1 MAQGNSTADENSHHT
16 TEQSDATQAKR
27 STAKQ
32 STEST
37 DAAQSS
43 AKKVGSSGKS
53 GVRSSSMRYDIE
65 GLRGLAI
72 GLVVVFHVFVGKVS
86 SGVDVFLLLGG
97 IFFFGSQLRNAQ
109 NPKGLTFPQSL
120 IRIIRRL
127 FPLLAVVVAS
137 VLAASLLLM
146 NRLVHVQMA
155 KDAVA
160 ALGYYINWQLAYTG
174 REYTS
179 VKTTVSPFQHLWS
192 MSAQLQIY
200 AGSLLVI
207 TLIALIFRKYAR
219 QVLLVVLTAA
229 TVLSFAYATY
239 FHIEDQTINY
249 YSTLSRFWEIGLGG
263 LLGMLLLR
271 RDANGNP
278 VLRPLGRWTRT
289 IMGIVGL
296 AMIIGTGIFLDGSSQ
311 FPGPW
316 TLVPLV
322 GALLVVVAGHSG
334 EPVGVTRM
342 LLTRPFQFLGRISYA
357 LYVWHWPILVLCVY
371 YFNVPKVT
379 PALGAAVIGGSVVLA
394 WLSNILIERPLRQGK
409 KPERNW
415 VLLSPRYWAKSLSAW
430 PKAIYAVLVI
440 VIAGAV
446 VVSPKY
452 LQHREDVNSEQLW
465 DLAADRS
472 IYPGAASF
480 LNNAPVPENMPL
492 VPPLEDFHSLLPQ
505 TQPDGCQIGFDS
517 DALILKKNYNRS
529 DEECAYGDIHSDKTL
544 YVIGGSHSEH
554 YIPAL
559 DIVGRNRHVKMIPI
573 LKMGCPVNANIPRV
587 NGDPYPT
594 CISWSKKVVEY
605 IKEHPPTE
613 GIFMTGTRPSTIGG
627 AGPEQVPQ
635 EYKDLVQ
642 SFTDQGI
649 HSWLMRDNPWQTNAN
664 GAPRDMR
671 TCVAEMMEGKQGE
684 AAEDDGF
691 PGLAN
696 PGRPN
701 FDEVLAI
708 NAECGQSIWD
718 SLLPEDPSIDA
729 YKGMDVTLL
738 DLTAA
743 VCREDWCPSIIG
755 NMAVYRDAHHFN
767 NIFAETLAPELEAQM
782 FDPNHKIPP
791 MNVGLMPKKNQPAPP
806 NPQN

>member
-1 MAQGNSTADENSHHT
+1 MAQGNSSADDSAAKKA
-16 TEQSDATQAKR
+16 EQSNATKV
-27 STAKQ
+27 KQ
-32 STEST
+32 P
-37 DAAQSS
+37 A
-43 AKKVGSSGKS
+43 KS
-53 GVRSSSMRYDIE
+53 GARSSTMRYDIE

-72 GLVVVFHVFVGKVS
+72 GLVVIFHVFVGKVS

-109 NPKGLTFPQSL
+109 NPKGLTFIQSL

-160 ALGYYINWQLAYTG
+160 SLGYYINWQLAYSG

-179 VKTTVSPFQHLWS
+179 VRTTVSPFQHLWS

-200 AGSLLVI
+200 VASLVVV
-207 TLIALIFRKYAR
+207 TLLALIFRKYAR
-219 QVLLVVLTAA
+219 PALLVVLTAA

-239 FHIEDQTINY
+239 FHFEDQTINY

-289 IMGIVGL
+289 VMGIVGL
-296 AMIIGTGIFLDGSSQ
+296 GMIISTGLFLDGADQ

-316 TLVPLV
+316 TLIPLG
-322 GALLVVVAGHSG
+322 GALLVVLSGHSG
-334 EPVGVTRM
+334 EPVGVTRL

-371 YFNVPKVT
+371 YFNVPKVS
-379 PALGAAVIGGSVVLA
+379 PALGAAVIAASVVLA
-394 WLSNILIERPLRQGK
+394 WLSNKLIERPLRQGK

-415 VLLSPRYWAKSLSAW
+415 VLLSPKYWAKSLSAW
-430 PKAIYAVLVI
+430 PKAVYAVLILVL
-440 VIAGAV
+440 AGSV
-446 VVSPKY
+446 VASPKY

-480 LNNAPVPENMPL
+480 LVNAPVPENMPI
-492 VPPLEDFHSLLPQ
+492 VPPLEDFHALLPQ

-517 DALILKKNYNRS
+517 DALILTKNFNRS
-529 DEECAYGDIHSDKTL
+529 DEECAYGDVNSDKTI

-559 DIVGRNRHVKMIPI
+559 DIVGRNRHVKMIPL
-573 LKMGCPVNANIPRV
+573 LKMGCPVNAKITRV
-587 NGDPYPT
+587 NGEEYPS
-594 CISWSKKVVEY
+594 CLSWSEKVVDY
-605 IKEHPPTE
+605 IKENPPTE
-613 GIFMTGTRPSTIGG
+613 GIFMTGTRPTSIGG

-649 HSWLMRDNPWQTNAN
+649 HSWLMRDNPWQTTDK

-671 TCVAEMMEGKQGE
+671 ACVAEMMEGKQGE
-684 AAEDDGF
+684 VAENEDF

-718 SLLPEDPSIDA
+718 SLLPVDPSIEA
-729 YKGMDVTLL
+729 YKGMDVTLM

-743 VCREDWCPSIIG
+743 ICREDWCPSIIG

-767 NIFAETLAPELEAQM
+767 NIFAETLAPEIEAQM

-791 MNVGLMPKKNQPAPP
+791 MNAGLMPKHNQQAPP
-806 NPQN
+806 NPQD

>member
-1 MAQGNSTADENSHHT
+1 MAQGNSSADDNAAKKA
-16 TEQSDATQAKR
+16 EQSNATK
-27 STAKQ
+27 AKQ
-32 STEST
+32 P
-37 DAAQSS
+37 A
-43 AKKVGSSGKS
+43 KS
-53 GVRSSSMRYDIE
+53 GARSSTMRYDIE

-72 GLVVVFHVFVGKVS
+72 GLVVIFHVFVGKVS

-109 NPKGLTFPQSL
+109 NPKGLTFIQSL

-160 ALGYYINWQLAYTG
+160 SLGYYINWQLAYSG

-179 VKTTVSPFQHLWS
+179 VRTTVSPFQHLWS

-200 AGSLLVI
+200 VASLVVV
-207 TLIALIFRKYAR
+207 TLLALIFRKYAR
-219 QVLLVVLTAA
+219 PALLVVLTAA

-239 FHIEDQTINY
+239 FHFEDQTINY

-278 VLRPLGRWTRT
+278 VLRPMGRWTRT
-289 IMGIVGL
+289 VMGIVGL
-296 AMIIGTGIFLDGSSQ
+296 GMIISTGLFLDGADQ

-316 TLVPLV
+316 TLLPLG
-322 GALLVVVAGHSG
+322 GALLVVLSGHSG
-334 EPVGVTRM
+334 EPVGVTRL

-371 YFNVPKVT
+371 YFNVPKVS
-379 PALGAAVIGGSVVLA
+379 PALGAAVIAASVVLA
-394 WLSNILIERPLRQGK
+394 WLSNKLIERPLRQGK

-415 VLLSPRYWAKSLSAW
+415 VLLSPKYWAKSLSAW
-430 PKAIYAVLVI
+430 PKAVYAVLILVL
-440 VIAGAV
+440 AGAV
-446 VVSPKY
+446 VASPKY
-452 LQHREDVNSEQLW
+452 LQHREDVNSDQLW

-480 LNNAPVPENMPL
+480 LVNAPVPENMPI
-492 VPPLEDFHSLLPQ
+492 VPPLEDFHALLPP

-517 DALILKKNYNRS
+517 DALILTKNFNRS
-529 DEECAYGDIHSDKTL
+529 DEECAYGDVNSDKTI

-559 DIVGRNRHVKMIPI
+559 DIVGRNRHVKMIPL
-573 LKMGCPVNANIPRV
+573 LKMGCPVNAKITRV
-587 NGDPYPT
+587 NGEEYPS
-594 CISWSKKVVEY
+594 CLSWSEKVVDY
-605 IKEHPPTE
+605 IKENPPTE
-613 GIFMTGTRPSTIGG
+613 GIFMTGTRPTSIGG

-649 HSWLMRDNPWQTNAN
+649 HSWLMRDNPWQTTDK

-671 TCVAEMMEGKQGE
+671 ACVAEMMEGKQGE
-684 AAEDDGF
+684 VAENEDF

-708 NAECGQSIWD
+708 NAECGQSVWD
-718 SLLPEDPSIDA
+718 SLLPVDPSIEA
-729 YKGMDVTLL
+729 YKGMDVTLM

-743 VCREDWCPSIIG
+743 ICREDWCPSIIG

-767 NIFAETLAPELEAQM
+767 NIFAETLAPEIEAQM

-791 MNVGLMPKKNQPAPP
+791 MNAGLMPKNNQQAPP

>member
-1 MAQGNSTADENSHHT
+1 MAQGNSSADDSAAT
-16 TEQSDATQAKR
+16 KAEQSNATKVKQKA
-27 STAKQ
+27 TAEAGATTKG
-32 STEST
+32 T
-37 DAAQSS
+37 
-43 AKKVGSSGKS
+43 SGKP
-53 GVRSSSMRYDIE
+53 GASSSMMRYDIE

-72 GLVVVFHVFVGKVS
+72 GLVVIFHVFVGKVS

-109 NPKGLTFPQSL
+109 NPKGLTFIQSL

-160 ALGYYINWQLAYTG
+160 SLGYYINWQLAYSG

-179 VKTTVSPFQHLWS
+179 VRTTVSPFQHLWS

-200 AGSLLVI
+200 VASLVVV
-207 TLIALIFRKYAR
+207 TLLALIFRKYAR
-219 QVLLVVLTAA
+219 PALLVVLTAA
-229 TVLSFAYATY
+229 TVLSFTYATY
-239 FHIEDQTINY
+239 FHFEDQTINY

-289 IMGIVGL
+289 VMGIVGL
-296 AMIIGTGIFLDGSSQ
+296 GMIISTGLFLDGADQ

-316 TLVPLV
+316 TLIPLG
-322 GALLVVVAGHSG
+322 GALLVVLSGHSG
-334 EPVGVTRM
+334 EPVGVTRL

-371 YFNVPKVT
+371 YFNVPKVS
-379 PALGAAVIGGSVVLA
+379 PGLGAVVIAASVVLA
-394 WLSNILIERPLRQGK
+394 WLSNKLIERPLRQGK

-415 VLLSPRYWAKSLSAW
+415 VLLSPKYWAKSLSAW
-430 PKAIYAVLVI
+430 PKAVYAVLILVL
-440 VIAGAV
+440 AGSV
-446 VVSPKY
+446 VASPKY

-465 DLAADRS
+465 ELAADRS

-480 LNNAPVPENMPL
+480 LVNAPVPENMPI
-492 VPPLEDFHSLLPQ
+492 VPPLEDFHALLPQ

-517 DALILKKNYNRS
+517 DALILTKNFNRS
-529 DEECAYGDIHSDKTL
+529 DEECAYGDVNSDKTI

-559 DIVGRNRHVKMIPI
+559 DIVGRNRHVKMIPL
-573 LKMGCPVNANIPRV
+573 LKMGCPVNAKITRV
-587 NGDPYPT
+587 NGEEYPS
-594 CISWSKKVVEY
+594 CLSWSEKVVDY
-605 IKEHPPTE
+605 IKENPPTE
-613 GIFMTGTRPSTIGG
+613 GIFMTGTRPTSIGG

-649 HSWLMRDNPWQTNAN
+649 HSWLMRDNPWQTTDE

-671 TCVAEMMEGKQGE
+671 ACVAEMMEGKQGE
-684 AAEDDGF
+684 VAENADF

-708 NAECGQSIWD
+708 NAECGQSVWD
-718 SLLPEDPSIDA
+718 SLLPVDPSIEA
-729 YKGMDVTLL
+729 YKGMDVTLM

-767 NIFAETLAPELEAQM
+767 NIFAETLAPEIEAQM

-791 MNVGLMPKKNQPAPP
+791 MNAGLMPKNSQPAPP

>member
-1 MAQGNSTADENSHHT
+1 MAQGNSSADDSAAKKA
-16 TEQSDATQAKR
+16 EQSNATKV
-27 STAKQ
+27 KQ
-32 STEST
+32 P
-37 DAAQSS
+37 A
-43 AKKVGSSGKS
+43 KS
-53 GVRSSSMRYDIE
+53 GARSSTMRYDIE

-72 GLVVVFHVFVGKVS
+72 GLVVIFHVFVGKVS

-109 NPKGLTFPQSL
+109 NPKGLTFIQSL

-160 ALGYYINWQLAYTG
+160 SLGYYINWQLAYSG

-179 VKTTVSPFQHLWS
+179 VRTTVSPFQHLWS

-200 AGSLLVI
+200 VASLVVV
-207 TLIALIFRKYAR
+207 TLLALIFRKYAR
-219 QVLLVVLTAA
+219 PALLVVLTAA

-239 FHIEDQTINY
+239 FHFEDQTINYY

-289 IMGIVGL
+289 VMGIVGL
-296 AMIIGTGIFLDGSSQ
+296 GMIISTGLFLDGADQ

-316 TLVPLV
+316 TLIPLG
-322 GALLVVVAGHSG
+322 GALLVVLSGHSG
-334 EPVGVTRM
+334 EPVGVTRL

-371 YFNVPKVT
+371 YFNVPKVS
-379 PALGAAVIGGSVVLA
+379 PALGAAVIAASVVLA
-394 WLSNILIERPLRQGK
+394 WLSNKLIERPLRQGK

-415 VLLSPRYWAKSLSAW
+415 VLLSPKYWAKSLSAW
-430 PKAIYAVLVI
+430 PKAVYAVLILVL
-440 VIAGAV
+440 AGSV
-446 VVSPKY
+446 VASPKY

-480 LNNAPVPENMPL
+480 LVNAPVPENMPI
-492 VPPLEDFHSLLPQ
+492 VPPLEDFHALLPQ

-517 DALILKKNYNRS
+517 DALILTKNFNRS
-529 DEECAYGDIHSDKTL
+529 DEECAYGDVNSDKTI

-559 DIVGRNRHVKMIPI
+559 DIVGRNRHVKMIPL
-573 LKMGCPVNANIPRV
+573 LKMGCPVNAKITRV
-587 NGDPYPT
+587 NGEEYPS
-594 CISWSKKVVEY
+594 CLSWSEKVVDY
-605 IKEHPPTE
+605 IKENPPTE
-613 GIFMTGTRPSTIGG
+613 GIFMTGTRPTSIGG

-649 HSWLMRDNPWQTNAN
+649 HSWLMRDNPWQTTDK

-671 TCVAEMMEGKQGE
+671 ACVAEMMEGKQGE
-684 AAEDDGF
+684 VAENEDF

-718 SLLPEDPSIDA
+718 SLLPVDPSIEA
-729 YKGMDVTLL
+729 YKGMDVTLM

-743 VCREDWCPSIIG
+743 ICREDWCPSIIG

-767 NIFAETLAPELEAQM
+767 NIFAETLAPEIEAQM

-791 MNVGLMPKKNQPAPP
+791 MNAGLMPKHNQQAPP

>member
-1 MAQGNSTADENSHHT
+1 MAQGNSSADDSAAT
-16 TEQSDATQAKR
+16 KAEQSNATKVKQKA
-27 STAKQ
+27 TAEAGATTKG
-32 STEST
+32 T
-37 DAAQSS
+37 
-43 AKKVGSSGKS
+43 SGKP
-53 GVRSSSMRYDIE
+53 GASSSMMRYDIE

-72 GLVVVFHVFVGKVS
+72 GLVVIFHVFVGKVS

-109 NPKGLTFPQSL
+109 NPKGLTFIQSL

-160 ALGYYINWQLAYTG
+160 SLGYYINWQLAYSG

-179 VKTTVSPFQHLWS
+179 VRTTVSPFQHLWS

-200 AGSLLVI
+200 VASLVVV
-207 TLIALIFRKYAR
+207 TLLALIFRKYAR
-219 QVLLVVLTAA
+219 QALLVVLTAA

-239 FHIEDQTINY
+239 FHFEDQTINY

-289 IMGIVGL
+289 VMGIVGL
-296 AMIIGTGIFLDGSSQ
+296 GMIISTGLFLDGADQ

-316 TLVPLV
+316 TLIPLV
-322 GALLVVVAGHSG
+322 GALMVVLSGHSG
-334 EPVGVTRM
+334 EPVGVTRL

-371 YFNVPKVT
+371 YFNVPKVS
-379 PALGAAVIGGSVVLA
+379 PALGAAVIAASVVLA
-394 WLSNILIERPLRQGK
+394 WLSNKLVERPLRQGK

-415 VLLSPRYWAKSLSAW
+415 VLLSPKYWAKSLSAW
-430 PKAIYAVLVI
+430 PKAVYAVLILVL
-440 VIAGAV
+440 AGSV
-446 VVSPKY
+446 VASPKY

-480 LNNAPVPENMPL
+480 LVNAPVPENMPI
-492 VPPLEDFHSLLPQ
+492 VPPLEDFHALLPQ

-517 DALILKKNYNRS
+517 DALILTKNFNRS
-529 DEECAYGDIHSDKTL
+529 DEECAYGDVNSDKTI

-559 DIVGRNRHVKMIPI
+559 DIVGRNRHVKMIPL
-573 LKMGCPVNANIPRV
+573 LKMGCPVNAKITRV
-587 NGDPYPT
+587 NGEEYPS
-594 CISWSKKVVEY
+594 CLSWSEKVVDY
-605 IKEHPPTE
+605 IKENPPTE
-613 GIFMTGTRPSTIGG
+613 GIFMTGTRPTSIGG

-649 HSWLMRDNPWQTNAN
+649 HSWLMRDNPWQTTPE

-671 TCVAEMMEGKQGE
+671 ACVAEMMEGKQGE
-684 AAEDDGF
+684 VAENEDF

-708 NAECGQSIWD
+708 NAECGQSVWD
-718 SLLPEDPSIDA
+718 SLLPVDPSIEA
-729 YKGMDVTLL
+729 YKGMDVTLM

-743 VCREDWCPSIIG
+743 ICREDWCPSIIG

-767 NIFAETLAPELEAQM
+767 NIFAETLAPEIEAQM

-791 MNVGLMPKKNQPAPP
+791 MNAGLMPKHNQQAPP

>member
-1 MAQGNSTADENSHHT
+1 MAQGNSSADDSAAKKA
-16 TEQSDATQAKR
+16 EQSNATKV
-27 STAKQ
+27 KQ
-32 STEST
+32 P
-37 DAAQSS
+37 A
-43 AKKVGSSGKS
+43 KS
-53 GVRSSSMRYDIE
+53 GARSSTMRYDIE

-72 GLVVVFHVFVGKVS
+72 GLVVIFHVFVGKVS

-109 NPKGLTFPQSL
+109 NSKGLTFIQSL

-160 ALGYYINWQLAYTG
+160 SLGYYINWQLAYSG

-179 VKTTVSPFQHLWS
+179 VRTTVSPFQHLWS

-200 AGSLLVI
+200 VASLVVV
-207 TLIALIFRKYAR
+207 TLLALIFRKYAR
-219 QVLLVVLTAA
+219 PALLVVLTAA

-239 FHIEDQTINY
+239 FHFEDQTINY

-289 IMGIVGL
+289 VMGIVGL
-296 AMIIGTGIFLDGSSQ
+296 GMIISTGLFLDGADQ

-316 TLVPLV
+316 TLIPLG
-322 GALLVVVAGHSG
+322 GALLVVLSGHSG
-334 EPVGVTRM
+334 EPVGVTRL

-371 YFNVPKVT
+371 YFNVPKVS
-379 PALGAAVIGGSVVLA
+379 PALGAAVIAASVVLA
-394 WLSNILIERPLRQGK
+394 WLSNKLIERPLRQGK

-415 VLLSPRYWAKSLSAW
+415 VLLSPKYWAKSLSAW
-430 PKAIYAVLVI
+430 PKAVYAVLILVL
-440 VIAGAV
+440 AGSV
-446 VVSPKY
+446 VASPKY

-480 LNNAPVPENMPL
+480 LVNAPVPENMPI
-492 VPPLEDFHSLLPQ
+492 VPPLEDFHALLPQ

-517 DALILKKNYNRS
+517 DALILTKNFNRS
-529 DEECAYGDIHSDKTL
+529 DEECAYGDVNSDKTI

-559 DIVGRNRHVKMIPI
+559 DIVGRNRHVKMIPL
-573 LKMGCPVNANIPRV
+573 LKMGCPVNAKITRV
-587 NGDPYPT
+587 NGEEYPS
-594 CISWSKKVVEY
+594 CLSWSEKVVDY
-605 IKEHPPTE
+605 IKENPPTE
-613 GIFMTGTRPSTIGG
+613 GIFMTGTRPTSIGG

-649 HSWLMRDNPWQTNAN
+649 HSWLMRDNPWQTTDK

-671 TCVAEMMEGKQGE
+671 ACVAEMMEGKQGE
-684 AAEDDGF
+684 VAKNEDF

-718 SLLPEDPSIDA
+718 SLLPVDPSIEA
-729 YKGMDVTLL
+729 YKGMDVTLM

-743 VCREDWCPSIIG
+743 ICREDWCPSIIG

-767 NIFAETLAPELEAQM
+767 NIFAETLAPEIEAQM

-791 MNVGLMPKKNQPAPP
+791 MNAGLMPKHNQQAPP
-806 NPQN
+806 NPQD

>member
-1 MAQGNSTADENSHHT
+1 MAQGNSSADDSAAKKA
-16 TEQSDATQAKR
+16 EQSNATKV
-27 STAKQ
+27 KQ
-32 STEST
+32 P
-37 DAAQSS
+37 A
-43 AKKVGSSGKS
+43 KS
-53 GVRSSSMRYDIE
+53 GARSSTMRYDIE

-72 GLVVVFHVFVGKVS
+72 GLVVIFHVFVGKVS

-109 NPKGLTFPQSL
+109 NPKGLTFVQSL

-160 ALGYYINWQLAYTG
+160 SLGYYINWQLAYSG

-179 VKTTVSPFQHLWS
+179 VRTTVSPFQHLWS

-200 AGSLLVI
+200 VASLVVV
-207 TLIALIFRKYAR
+207 TLLALIFRKYAR
-219 QVLLVVLTAA
+219 QALLVVLTAA

-239 FHIEDQTINY
+239 FHFEDQTINY

-289 IMGIVGL
+289 VMGIVGL
-296 AMIIGTGIFLDGSSQ
+296 GMIISTGLFLDGADQ

-316 TLVPLV
+316 TLIPLG
-322 GALLVVVAGHSG
+322 GALLVVLSGHSG
-334 EPVGVTRM
+334 EPVGVTRL

-371 YFNVPKVT
+371 YFNVPKVS
-379 PALGAAVIGGSVVLA
+379 PALGAAVIAASVVLA
-394 WLSNILIERPLRQGK
+394 WLSNKLIERPLRQGK

-415 VLLSPRYWAKSLSAW
+415 VLLSPKYWAKSLSAW
-430 PKAIYAVLVI
+430 PKAVYAVLILVL
-440 VIAGAV
+440 AGSV
-446 VVSPKY
+446 VASPKY

-480 LNNAPVPENMPL
+480 LVNAPVPENMPI
-492 VPPLEDFHSLLPQ
+492 VPPLEDFHALLPQ

-517 DALILKKNYNRS
+517 DVLILTKNYNRS
-529 DEECAYGDIHSDKTL
+529 DEECAYGDVNSDKTI

-559 DIVGRNRHVKMIPI
+559 DIVGRNRHVKMIPL
-573 LKMGCPVNANIPRV
+573 LKMGCPVNAKITRA
-587 NGDPYPT
+587 NGEEYPS
-594 CISWSKKVVEY
+594 CLSWSEKVVDY
-605 IKEHPPTE
+605 IKENPPTE
-613 GIFMTGTRPSTIGG
+613 GIFMTGTRPTSIGG

-649 HSWLMRDNPWQTNAN
+649 HSWLMRDNPWQTTDK

-671 TCVAEMMEGKQGE
+671 ACVAEMMEGKQGE
-684 AAEDDGF
+684 VAEDEDF
-691 PGLAN
+691 PGLAT

-708 NAECGQSIWD
+708 NAECGQSVWN
-718 SLLPEDPSIDA
+718 SLLPVDPSIEA
-729 YKGMDVTLL
+729 YKGMDVTLM

-743 VCREDWCPSIIG
+743 ICREDWCPSIIG

-767 NIFAETLAPELEAQM
+767 NIFAETLAPEIEAQM

-791 MNVGLMPKKNQPAPP
+791 MNAGLMPKHNQQAPP

>member
-1 MAQGNSTADENSHHT
+1 MEQGKSSTDDS
-16 TEQSDATQAKR
+16 TEQSNSTKIKKPTEPHGSEKATKAG
-27 STAKQ
+27 T
-32 STEST
+32 
-37 DAAQSS
+37 
-43 AKKVGSSGKS
+43 SGKS
-53 GVRSSSMRYDIE
+53 GARVSTMRYDIE

-72 GLVVVFHVFVGKVS
+72 GLVVIFHVFVGKVS

-109 NPKGLTFPQSL
+109 NPKGLTFLQSL

-160 ALGYYINWQLAYTG
+160 ALGYYINWQLAYSG

-179 VKTTVSPFQHLWS
+179 VRTTVSPFQHLWS

-200 AGSLLVI
+200 VGSLLVV
-207 TLIALIFRKYAR
+207 TLLALIFRKYAR
-219 QVLLVVLTAA
+219 QALLVVLTAA

-239 FHIEDQTINY
+239 FHMEDQTINY

-271 RDANGNP
+271 RDENGNP
-278 VLRPLGRWTRT
+278 VLRPMGRWTRT

-296 AMIIGTGIFLDGSSQ
+296 AMIISTGLFLDGADQ

-316 TLVPLV
+316 TLVPLI
-322 GALLVVVAGHSG
+322 GALLVVLAGHSG
-334 EPVGVTRM
+334 EPVGVTRL

-379 PALGAAVIGGSVVLA
+379 PALGAAVIAGSVVLA
-394 WLSNILIERPLRQGK
+394 WISNKLVERPLRQGK
-409 KPERNW
+409 KPERSW
-415 VLLSPRYWAKSLSAW
+415 ILFSPRYWAKSLSAW
-430 PKAIYAVLVI
+430 PKAVYAVLI
-440 VIAGAV
+440 LVIAGALV
-446 VVSPKY
+446 ASPQY

-465 DLAADRS
+465 DLAKDKA

-480 LNNAPVPENMPL
+480 LVNTPVPENMPL

-529 DEECAYGDIHSDKTL
+529 DEECAYGDIHSDKTI

-559 DIVGRNRHVKMIPI
+559 DIVGRNRHVKMIPL
-573 LKMGCPVNANIPRV
+573 LKMGCPVNAKITRV
-587 NGDPYPT
+587 NGEPYPT
-594 CISWSKKVVEY
+594 CLSWSEKVVDY
-605 IKEHPPTE
+605 IKENPPTE
-613 GIFMTGTRPSTIGG
+613 GIFMTGTRPASISGK
-627 AGPEQVPQ
+627 GPEVVPQ

-671 TCVAEMMEGKQGE
+671 TCVAEMMEGKSGE
-684 AAEDDGF
+684 ASENEDF

-696 PGRPN
+696 SGQPN
-701 FDEVLAI
+701 FNEVLAI
-708 NAECGQSIWD
+708 NAECGQNVWD
-718 SLLPEDPSIDA
+718 SLLPVDPSIEA
-729 YKGMDVTLL
+729 YKGMDVTLM

-743 VCREDWCPSIIG
+743 ICREDWCPSIIG

-767 NIFAETLAPELEAQM
+767 NIFAETLAPEMEAQM

-791 MNVGLMPKKNQPAPP
+791 MNVGLMPKQPQPP
-806 NPQN
+806 NPQNQQN

>member
-1 MAQGNSTADENSHHT
+1 MAQGNSSADDSAAKKA
-16 TEQSDATQAKR
+16 EQSNATKV
-27 STAKQ
+27 KQ
-32 STEST
+32 P
-37 DAAQSS
+37 A
-43 AKKVGSSGKS
+43 KS
-53 GVRSSSMRYDIE
+53 GERSSTMRYDIE

-72 GLVVVFHVFVGKVS
+72 GLVVIFHVFVGKVS

-109 NPKGLTFPQSL
+109 NPKGLTFIQSL

-137 VLAASLLLM
+137 VLAASILLM

-160 ALGYYINWQLAYTG
+160 SLGYYINWQLAYSG

-179 VKTTVSPFQHLWS
+179 VRTTVSPFQHLWS

-200 AGSLLVI
+200 VASLVVV
-207 TLIALIFRKYAR
+207 TLLALIFRKYAR
-219 QVLLVVLTAA
+219 QALLVVLTAA

-239 FHIEDQTINY
+239 FHFEDQTINY

-289 IMGIVGL
+289 VMGIVGL
-296 AMIIGTGIFLDGSSQ
+296 GMIISTGLFLDGADQ

-316 TLVPLV
+316 TLIPLV
-322 GALLVVVAGHSG
+322 GALLVVLSGHSG
-334 EPVGVTRM
+334 EPVGVTRL

-371 YFNVPKVT
+371 YFNVPKVS
-379 PALGAAVIGGSVVLA
+379 PALGAAVIAASVVLA
-394 WLSNILIERPLRQGK
+394 WLSNKLIERPLRQGK

-415 VLLSPRYWAKSLSAW
+415 VLLSPKYWAKSLSAW
-430 PKAIYAVLVI
+430 PKAVYAVLILVL
-440 VIAGAV
+440 AGSV
-446 VVSPKY
+446 VASPKY

-480 LNNAPVPENMPL
+480 LVNAPVPENMPI
-492 VPPLEDFHSLLPQ
+492 VPPLEDFHALLPQ

-517 DALILKKNYNRS
+517 DALILTKNFNRS
-529 DEECAYGDIHSDKTL
+529 DEECAYGDVNSDKTI

-559 DIVGRNRHVKMIPI
+559 DIVGRNRHVKMIPL
-573 LKMGCPVNANIPRV
+573 LKMGCPVNAKITRV
-587 NGDPYPT
+587 NGEEYPS
-594 CISWSKKVVEY
+594 CFSWSEKVVDY
-605 IKEHPPTE
+605 IKENPPTE
-613 GIFMTGTRPSTIGG
+613 GIFMTGTRPTSIGG

-649 HSWLMRDNPWQTNAN
+649 HSWLMRDNPWQTTDK

-671 TCVAEMMEGKQGE
+671 ACVAEMMEGKQGE
-684 AAEDDGF
+684 VAENEDF

-708 NAECGQSIWD
+708 NAECGQSVWD
-718 SLLPEDPSIDA
+718 SLLPVDPSIEA
-729 YKGMDVTLL
+729 YKGMDVTLM

-743 VCREDWCPSIIG
+743 ICREDWCPSIIG

-767 NIFAETLAPELEAQM
+767 NIFAETLAPEIEAQM

-791 MNVGLMPKKNQPAPP
+791 MNAGLMPKNNQQAPP

>member
-1 MAQGNSTADENSHHT
+1 MAQGNSSADDSAAKKA
-16 TEQSDATQAKR
+16 EQSNATKV
-27 STAKQ
+27 KQ
-32 STEST
+32 P
-37 DAAQSS
+37 A
-43 AKKVGSSGKS
+43 KS
-53 GVRSSSMRYDIE
+53 GARSSTMRYDIE

-72 GLVVVFHVFVGKVS
+72 GLVVIFHVFVGKVS

-109 NPKGLTFPQSL
+109 NPKGLTFVQSL

-137 VLAASLLLM
+137 VLAASILLM

-160 ALGYYINWQLAYTG
+160 SLGYYINWQLAYSG

-179 VKTTVSPFQHLWS
+179 VRTTVSPFQHLWS

-200 AGSLLVI
+200 VASLVVV
-207 TLIALIFRKYAR
+207 TLLALIFRKYAR
-219 QVLLVVLTAA
+219 QALLVVLTAA

-239 FHIEDQTINY
+239 FHFEDQTINY

-289 IMGIVGL
+289 VMGIVGL
-296 AMIIGTGIFLDGSSQ
+296 GMIISTGLFLDGADQ

-316 TLVPLV
+316 TLIPLV
-322 GALLVVVAGHSG
+322 GALMVVLSGHSG
-334 EPVGVTRM
+334 EPVGVTRL

-371 YFNVPKVT
+371 YFNVPKVS
-379 PALGAAVIGGSVVLA
+379 PALGAAVIAASVVLA
-394 WLSNILIERPLRQGK
+394 WLSNKLIERPLRQGK

-415 VLLSPRYWAKSLSAW
+415 VLLSPKYWAKSLSAW
-430 PKAIYAVLVI
+430 PKAVYAVLILVL
-440 VIAGAV
+440 AGSV
-446 VVSPKY
+446 VASPKY

-480 LNNAPVPENMPL
+480 LVNAPVPENMPI
-492 VPPLEDFHSLLPQ
+492 VPPLEDFHALLPQ

-517 DALILKKNYNRS
+517 DALILTKNFNRS
-529 DEECAYGDIHSDKTL
+529 DEECAYGDVNSDKTI

-559 DIVGRNRHVKMIPI
+559 DIVGRNRHVKMIPL
-573 LKMGCPVNANIPRV
+573 LKMGCPVNAKITRV
-587 NGDPYPT
+587 NGEEYPS
-594 CISWSKKVVEY
+594 CLSWSEKVVDY
-605 IKEHPPTE
+605 IKENPPTE
-613 GIFMTGTRPSTIGG
+613 GIFMTGTRPTSIGG

-649 HSWLMRDNPWQTNAN
+649 HSWLMRDNPWQTTDK

-671 TCVAEMMEGKQGE
+671 ACVAEMMEGKQGE
-684 AAEDDGF
+684 VAENEDF

-708 NAECGQSIWD
+708 NAECGQSVWD
-718 SLLPEDPSIDA
+718 SLLPVDPSIEA
-729 YKGMDVTLL
+729 YKGMDVTLM

-743 VCREDWCPSIIG
+743 ICREDWCPSIIG

-767 NIFAETLAPELEAQM
+767 NIFAETLAPEIEAQM

-791 MNVGLMPKKNQPAPP
+791 MNAGLMPKHNQQAPP

>member
-1 MAQGNSTADENSHHT
+1 MAQGNSSADDSAAKKA
-16 TEQSDATQAKR
+16 EQSNATKV
-27 STAKQ
+27 KQ
-32 STEST
+32 P
-37 DAAQSS
+37 A
-43 AKKVGSSGKS
+43 KS
-53 GVRSSSMRYDIE
+53 GARSSTMRYDIE

-72 GLVVVFHVFVGKVS
+72 GLVVIFHVFVGKVS

-109 NPKGLTFPQSL
+109 NPKGLTFIQSL

-160 ALGYYINWQLAYTG
+160 SLGYYINWQLAYSG

-179 VKTTVSPFQHLWS
+179 VRTTVSPFQHLWS

-200 AGSLLVI
+200 VASLVVV
-207 TLIALIFRKYAR
+207 TLLALIFRKYAR
-219 QVLLVVLTAA
+219 PALLVVLTAA

-239 FHIEDQTINY
+239 FHFEDQTINY

-289 IMGIVGL
+289 VMGIVGL
-296 AMIIGTGIFLDGSSQ
+296 GMIISTGLFLDGADQ

-316 TLVPLV
+316 TLIPLG
-322 GALLVVVAGHSG
+322 GALLVVLSGHSG
-334 EPVGVTRM
+334 EPVGVTRL

-371 YFNVPKVT
+371 YFNVPKVS
-379 PALGAAVIGGSVVLA
+379 PALGAAVIAASVVLA
-394 WLSNILIERPLRQGK
+394 WLSNKLIERPLRQGK

-415 VLLSPRYWAKSLSAW
+415 VLLSPKYWAKSLSAW
-430 PKAIYAVLVI
+430 PKAVYAVLILVL
-440 VIAGAV
+440 AGSV
-446 VVSPKY
+446 VASPKY

-465 DLAADRS
+465 ELAADKS

-480 LNNAPVPENMPL
+480 LVNAPVPENMPI
-492 VPPLEDFHSLLPQ
+492 VPPLEDFHALLPQ

-517 DALILKKNYNRS
+517 DALILTKNFNRS
-529 DEECAYGDIHSDKTL
+529 DEECAYGDVNSDKTI

-559 DIVGRNRHVKMIPI
+559 DIVGRNRHVKMIPL
-573 LKMGCPVNANIPRV
+573 LKMGCPVNAKITRV
-587 NGDPYPT
+587 NGEEYPS
-594 CISWSKKVVEY
+594 CLSWSEKVVDY
-605 IKEHPPTE
+605 IKENPPTE
-613 GIFMTGTRPSTIGG
+613 GIFMTGTRPTSIGG

-649 HSWLMRDNPWQTNAN
+649 HSWLMRDNPWQTTDK

-671 TCVAEMMEGKQGE
+671 ACVAEMMEGKQGE
-684 AAEDDGF
+684 VAENEDF

-718 SLLPEDPSIDA
+718 SLLPVDPSIEA
-729 YKGMDVTLL
+729 YKGMDVTLM

-743 VCREDWCPSIIG
+743 ICREDWCPSIIG

-767 NIFAETLAPELEAQM
+767 NIFAETLAPEIEAQM

-791 MNVGLMPKKNQPAPP
+791 MNAGLMPKHNQQAPP
-806 NPQN
+806 NPQD

>member
-1 MAQGNSTADENSHHT
+1 MAQGNSSADDSAAKKA
-16 TEQSDATQAKR
+16 EQSNATKV
-27 STAKQ
+27 KQ
-32 STEST
+32 P
-37 DAAQSS
+37 A
-43 AKKVGSSGKS
+43 KS
-53 GVRSSSMRYDIE
+53 GARSSTMRYDIE

-72 GLVVVFHVFVGKVS
+72 GLVVIFHVFVGKVS

-109 NPKGLTFPQSL
+109 NPKGLTFIQSL

-137 VLAASLLLM
+137 VLAASILLM

-160 ALGYYINWQLAYTG
+160 SLGYYINWQLAYSG

-179 VKTTVSPFQHLWS
+179 VRTTVSPFQHLWS

-200 AGSLLVI
+200 VASLVVV
-207 TLIALIFRKYAR
+207 TLLALIFRKYAR
-219 QVLLVVLTAA
+219 QALLVVLTAA

-239 FHIEDQTINY
+239 FHFEDQTINY

-289 IMGIVGL
+289 VMGIVGL
-296 AMIIGTGIFLDGSSQ
+296 GMIISTGLFLDGADQ

-316 TLVPLV
+316 TLIPLV
-322 GALLVVVAGHSG
+322 GALMVVLSGHSG
-334 EPVGVTRM
+334 EPVGVTRL

-371 YFNVPKVT
+371 YFNVPKVS
-379 PALGAAVIGGSVVLA
+379 PALGAAVIAASVVLA
-394 WLSNILIERPLRQGK
+394 WLSNKLIERPLRQGK

-415 VLLSPRYWAKSLSAW
+415 VLLSPKYWAKSLSAW
-430 PKAIYAVLVI
+430 PKAVYAVLILVL
-440 VIAGAV
+440 AGSV
-446 VVSPKY
+446 VASPKY

-480 LNNAPVPENMPL
+480 LVNAPVPENMPI
-492 VPPLEDFHSLLPQ
+492 VPPLEDFHALLPQ
-505 TQPDGCQIGFDS
+505 TQPDDCQIGFDS
-517 DALILKKNYNRS
+517 DALILTKNFNRS
-529 DEECAYGDIHSDKTL
+529 DEECAYGDVNSDKTI

-559 DIVGRNRHVKMIPI
+559 DIVGRNRHVKMIPL
-573 LKMGCPVNANIPRV
+573 LKMGCPVNAKITRV
-587 NGDPYPT
+587 NGEEYPS
-594 CISWSKKVVEY
+594 CLSWSEKVVDY
-605 IKEHPPTE
+605 IKENPPTE
-613 GIFMTGTRPSTIGG
+613 GIFMTGTRPTSIGG

-649 HSWLMRDNPWQTNAN
+649 HSWLMRDNPWQTTDK

-671 TCVAEMMEGKQGE
+671 ACVAEMMEGKQGE
-684 AAEDDGF
+684 VAENEDF

-708 NAECGQSIWD
+708 NAECGQSVWD
-718 SLLPEDPSIDA
+718 SLLPVDPSIEA
-729 YKGMDVTLL
+729 YKGMDVTLM

-743 VCREDWCPSIIG
+743 ICREDWCPSIIG

-767 NIFAETLAPELEAQM
+767 NIFAETLAPEIEAQM

-791 MNVGLMPKKNQPAPP
+791 MNAGLMPKHNQQAPP

>member
-1 MAQGNSTADENSHHT
+1 MAQGNSSADDSAAKKA
-16 TEQSDATQAKR
+16 EQSNATKV
-27 STAKQ
+27 KQ
-32 STEST
+32 P
-37 DAAQSS
+37 A
-43 AKKVGSSGKS
+43 KS
-53 GVRSSSMRYDIE
+53 GERSSTMRYDIE

-72 GLVVVFHVFVGKVS
+72 GLVVIFHVFVGKVS

-109 NPKGLTFPQSL
+109 NPKGLTFIQSL

-137 VLAASLLLM
+137 VLAASILLM

-160 ALGYYINWQLAYTG
+160 SLGYYINWQLAYSG

-179 VKTTVSPFQHLWS
+179 VRTTVSPFQHLWS

-200 AGSLLVI
+200 VASLVVV
-207 TLIALIFRKYAR
+207 TLLALIFRKYAR
-219 QVLLVVLTAA
+219 QALLVVLTAA

-239 FHIEDQTINY
+239 FHFEDQTINY

-289 IMGIVGL
+289 VMGIVGL
-296 AMIIGTGIFLDGSSQ
+296 GMIISTGLFLDGADQ

-316 TLVPLV
+316 TLIPLV
-322 GALLVVVAGHSG
+322 GALMVVLSGHSG
-334 EPVGVTRM
+334 EPVGVTRL

-371 YFNVPKVT
+371 YFNVPKVS
-379 PALGAAVIGGSVVLA
+379 PALGAAVIAASVVLA
-394 WLSNILIERPLRQGK
+394 WLSNKLIERPLRQGK

-415 VLLSPRYWAKSLSAW
+415 VLLSPKYWAKSLSAW
-430 PKAIYAVLVI
+430 PKAVYAVLILVL
-440 VIAGAV
+440 AGSV
-446 VVSPKY
+446 VASPKY

-480 LNNAPVPENMPL
+480 LVNAPVPENMPI
-492 VPPLEDFHSLLPQ
+492 VPPLEDFHALLPQ

-517 DALILKKNYNRS
+517 DALILTKNFNRS
-529 DEECAYGDIHSDKTL
+529 DEECAYGDVNSDKTI

-559 DIVGRNRHVKMIPI
+559 DIVGRNRHVKMIPL
-573 LKMGCPVNANIPRV
+573 LKMGCPVNAKITRV
-587 NGDPYPT
+587 NGEEYPS
-594 CISWSKKVVEY
+594 CLSWSEKVVDY
-605 IKEHPPTE
+605 IKENPPTE
-613 GIFMTGTRPSTIGG
+613 GIFMTGTRPTSIGG

-649 HSWLMRDNPWQTNAN
+649 HSWLMRDNPWQTTDK

-671 TCVAEMMEGKQGE
+671 ACVAEMMEGKQGE
-684 AAEDDGF
+684 VAENEDF

-708 NAECGQSIWD
+708 NAECGQSVWD
-718 SLLPEDPSIDA
+718 SLLPVDPSIET
-729 YKGMDVTLL
+729 YKGMDVTLM

-743 VCREDWCPSIIG
+743 ICREDWCPSIIG

-767 NIFAETLAPELEAQM
+767 NIFAETLAPEIEAQM

-791 MNVGLMPKKNQPAPP
+791 MNAGLMPKNNQQAPP

>member
-1 MAQGNSTADENSHHT
+1 MAQGNSSADDSAAKKA
-16 TEQSDATQAKR
+16 EQSNATKV
-27 STAKQ
+27 KQ
-32 STEST
+32 P
-37 DAAQSS
+37 A
-43 AKKVGSSGKS
+43 KS
-53 GVRSSSMRYDIE
+53 GARSSTMRYDIE

-72 GLVVVFHVFVGKVS
+72 GLVVIFHVFVGKVS

-109 NPKGLTFPQSL
+109 NPKGLTFVQSL

-137 VLAASLLLM
+137 VLAASILLM

-160 ALGYYINWQLAYTG
+160 SLGYYINWQLAYSG

-179 VKTTVSPFQHLWS
+179 VRTTVSPFQHLWS

-200 AGSLLVI
+200 VASLVVV
-207 TLIALIFRKYAR
+207 TLLALIFRKYAR
-219 QVLLVVLTAA
+219 QALLVVLTAA

-239 FHIEDQTINY
+239 FHFEDQTINY

-289 IMGIVGL
+289 VMGIVGL
-296 AMIIGTGIFLDGSSQ
+296 GMIISTGLFLDGADQ

-316 TLVPLV
+316 TLIPLV
-322 GALLVVVAGHSG
+322 GALMVVLSGHSG
-334 EPVGVTRM
+334 EPVGVTRL

-371 YFNVPKVT
+371 YFNVPKVS
-379 PALGAAVIGGSVVLA
+379 PALGAAVIAASVVLA
-394 WLSNILIERPLRQGK
+394 WLSNKLIERPLRQGK

-415 VLLSPRYWAKSLSAW
+415 VLLSPKYWAKSLSAW
-430 PKAIYAVLVI
+430 PKAVYAVLILVL
-440 VIAGAV
+440 AGSV
-446 VVSPKY
+446 VASPKY

-480 LNNAPVPENMPL
+480 LVNAPVPENMPI
-492 VPPLEDFHSLLPQ
+492 VPPLEDFHALLPQ

-517 DALILKKNYNRS
+517 DALILTKNFNRS
-529 DEECAYGDIHSDKTL
+529 DEECAYGDVNSDKTI

-559 DIVGRNRHVKMIPI
+559 DIVGRNRHVKMIPL
-573 LKMGCPVNANIPRV
+573 LKMGCPVNAKITRV
-587 NGDPYPT
+587 NGEEYPS
-594 CISWSKKVVEY
+594 CLSWSEKVVDY
-605 IKEHPPTE
+605 IKENPPTE
-613 GIFMTGTRPSTIGG
+613 GIFMTGTRPTSIGG

-635 EYKDLVQ
+635 EYRDLVQ

-649 HSWLMRDNPWQTNAN
+649 HSWLMRDNPWQTTDK

-671 TCVAEMMEGKQGE
+671 ACVAEMMEGKQGE
-684 AAEDDGF
+684 VAENEDF

-708 NAECGQSIWD
+708 NAECGQSVWD
-718 SLLPEDPSIDA
+718 SLLPVDPSIEA
-729 YKGMDVTLL
+729 YKGMDVTLM

-743 VCREDWCPSIIG
+743 ICREDWCPSIIG

-767 NIFAETLAPELEAQM
+767 NIFAETLAPEIEAQM

-791 MNVGLMPKKNQPAPP
+791 MNAGLMPKHNQQAPP

>member
-1 MAQGNSTADENSHHT
+1 MAQGNSSADDSAAKKA
-16 TEQSDATQAKR
+16 EQSNATKV
-27 STAKQ
+27 KQ
-32 STEST
+32 P
-37 DAAQSS
+37 A
-43 AKKVGSSGKS
+43 KS
-53 GVRSSSMRYDIE
+53 GARSSTMRYDIE

-72 GLVVVFHVFVGKVS
+72 GLVVIFHVFVGKVS

-109 NPKGLTFPQSL
+109 NPKGLTFVQSL

-137 VLAASLLLM
+137 VLAASILLM

-160 ALGYYINWQLAYTG
+160 SLGYYINWQLAYSG

-179 VKTTVSPFQHLWS
+179 VRTTVSPFQHLWS

-200 AGSLLVI
+200 VASLVVV
-207 TLIALIFRKYAR
+207 TLLALIFRKYAR
-219 QVLLVVLTAA
+219 QALLVVLTAA

-239 FHIEDQTINY
+239 FHFEDQTINY

-289 IMGIVGL
+289 VMGIVGL
-296 AMIIGTGIFLDGSSQ
+296 GMIISTGLFLDGADQ

-316 TLVPLV
+316 TLIPLV
-322 GALLVVVAGHSG
+322 GALMVVLSGHSG
-334 EPVGVTRM
+334 EPVGVTRL

-371 YFNVPKVT
+371 YFNVPKVS
-379 PALGAAVIGGSVVLA
+379 PALGAAVIAASVVLA
-394 WLSNILIERPLRQGK
+394 WLSNKLIERPLRQGK

-415 VLLSPRYWAKSLSAW
+415 VLLSPKYWAKSLSAW
-430 PKAIYAVLVI
+430 PKAVYAVLILVL
-440 VIAGAV
+440 AGSV
-446 VVSPKY
+446 VASPKY

-480 LNNAPVPENMPL
+480 LVNAPVPENMPI
-492 VPPLEDFHSLLPQ
+492 VPPLEDFHALLPQ

-517 DALILKKNYNRS
+517 DALILTKNFNRS
-529 DEECAYGDIHSDKTL
+529 DEECAYGDVNSDKTI

-559 DIVGRNRHVKMIPI
+559 DIVGRNRHVKMIPL
-573 LKMGCPVNANIPRV
+573 LKMGCPVNAKITRV
-587 NGDPYPT
+587 NGEEYPS
-594 CISWSKKVVEY
+594 CLSWSEKVVDY
-605 IKEHPPTE
+605 IKENPPTE
-613 GIFMTGTRPSTIGG
+613 GIFMTGTRPTSIGG

-635 EYKDLVQ
+635 EYRDLVQ

-649 HSWLMRDNPWQTNAN
+649 HSWLMRDNPWQTTDK

-671 TCVAEMMEGKQGE
+671 ACVAEMMEGKQGE
-684 AAEDDGF
+684 VAENEDF

-708 NAECGQSIWD
+708 NAECGQSVWD
-718 SLLPEDPSIDA
+718 SLLPVDPSIEA
-729 YKGMDVTLL
+729 YKGMDVTLM

-743 VCREDWCPSIIG
+743 ICREDWCPSIIG

-767 NIFAETLAPELEAQM
+767 NIFAETLAPEIEAQM

-791 MNVGLMPKKNQPAPP
+791 MNAGLMPKNNQQAPP

>member
-1 MAQGNSTADENSHHT
+1 MAQGNSSADDSAAKKA
-16 TEQSDATQAKR
+16 EQSNATKV
-27 STAKQ
+27 KQ
-32 STEST
+32 P
-37 DAAQSS
+37 A
-43 AKKVGSSGKS
+43 KS
-53 GVRSSSMRYDIE
+53 GARSSTMRYDIE

-72 GLVVVFHVFVGKVS
+72 GLVVIFHVFVGKVS

-109 NPKGLTFPQSL
+109 NPKGLTFIQSL

-160 ALGYYINWQLAYTG
+160 SLGYYINWQLAYSG

-179 VKTTVSPFQHLWS
+179 VRTTVSPFQHLWS

-200 AGSLLVI
+200 VASLVVV
-207 TLIALIFRKYAR
+207 TLLALIFRKYAR
-219 QVLLVVLTAA
+219 PALLVVLTAA

-239 FHIEDQTINY
+239 FHFEDQTINY

-289 IMGIVGL
+289 VIGIVGL
-296 AMIIGTGIFLDGSSQ
+296 GMIISTGLFLDGADQ

-316 TLVPLV
+316 TLIPLG
-322 GALLVVVAGHSG
+322 GALLVVLSGHSG
-334 EPVGVTRM
+334 EPVGVTRL

-371 YFNVPKVT
+371 YFNVPKVS
-379 PALGAAVIGGSVVLA
+379 PALGAAVIAASVVLA
-394 WLSNILIERPLRQGK
+394 WLSNKLIERPLRQGK

-415 VLLSPRYWAKSLSAW
+415 VLLSPKYWAKSLSAW
-430 PKAIYAVLVI
+430 PKAVYAVLILVL
-440 VIAGAV
+440 AGSV
-446 VVSPKY
+446 VASPKY

-480 LNNAPVPENMPL
+480 LVNAPVPENMPI
-492 VPPLEDFHSLLPQ
+492 VPPLEDFHALLPQ

-517 DALILKKNYNRS
+517 DALILTKNFNRS
-529 DEECAYGDIHSDKTL
+529 DEECAYGDVNSDKTI

-559 DIVGRNRHVKMIPI
+559 DIVGRNRHVKMIPL
-573 LKMGCPVNANIPRV
+573 LKMGCPVNAKITRV
-587 NGDPYPT
+587 NGEEYPS
-594 CISWSKKVVEY
+594 CLSWSEKVVDY
-605 IKEHPPTE
+605 IKENPPTE
-613 GIFMTGTRPSTIGG
+613 GIFMTGTRPTSIGG

-649 HSWLMRDNPWQTNAN
+649 HSWLMRDNPWQTTDK

-671 TCVAEMMEGKQGE
+671 ACVAEMMEGKQGE
-684 AAEDDGF
+684 VAENEDF

-718 SLLPEDPSIDA
+718 SLLPVDPSIEA
-729 YKGMDVTLL
+729 YKGMDVTLM

-743 VCREDWCPSIIG
+743 ICREDWCPSIIG

-767 NIFAETLAPELEAQM
+767 NIFAETLAPEIEAQM

-791 MNVGLMPKKNQPAPP
+791 MNAGLMPKHNQQAPP
-806 NPQN
+806 NPQD

>member
-1 MAQGNSTADENSHHT
+1 MAQGNSSADDSAAKKA
-16 TEQSDATQAKR
+16 EQSNATKV
-27 STAKQ
+27 KQ
-32 STEST
+32 S
-37 DAAQSS
+37 A
-43 AKKVGSSGKS
+43 KS
-53 GVRSSSMRYDIE
+53 GGRSSTMRYDIE

-72 GLVVVFHVFVGKVS
+72 GLVVIFHVFVGKVS

-109 NPKGLTFPQSL
+109 NPKGLTFIQSL

-137 VLAASLLLM
+137 VLAASILLM

-160 ALGYYINWQLAYTG
+160 SLGYYINWQLAYSG

-179 VKTTVSPFQHLWS
+179 VRTTVSPFQHLWS

-200 AGSLLVI
+200 VASLVVV
-207 TLIALIFRKYAR
+207 TLLALIFRKYAR
-219 QVLLVVLTAA
+219 QALLVVLTAA

-239 FHIEDQTINY
+239 FHFEDQTINY

-289 IMGIVGL
+289 VMGIVGL
-296 AMIIGTGIFLDGSSQ
+296 GMIISTGLFLDGADQ

-316 TLVPLV
+316 TLIPLV
-322 GALLVVVAGHSG
+322 GALMVVLSGHSG
-334 EPVGVTRM
+334 EPVGVTRL

-371 YFNVPKVT
+371 YFNVPKVS
-379 PALGAAVIGGSVVLA
+379 PALGAAVIAASVVLA
-394 WLSNILIERPLRQGK
+394 WLSNKLIERPLRQGK

-415 VLLSPRYWAKSLSAW
+415 VLLSPKYWAKSLSAW
-430 PKAIYAVLVI
+430 PKAVYAVLILVL
-440 VIAGAV
+440 AGSV
-446 VVSPKY
+446 VASPKY

-480 LNNAPVPENMPL
+480 LVNAPVPENMPI
-492 VPPLEDFHSLLPQ
+492 VPPLEDFHALLPQ

-517 DALILKKNYNRS
+517 DALILTKNFNRS
-529 DEECAYGDIHSDKTL
+529 DEECAYGDVNSDKTI

-559 DIVGRNRHVKMIPI
+559 DIVGRNRHVKMIPL
-573 LKMGCPVNANIPRV
+573 LKMGCPVNAKITRV
-587 NGDPYPT
+587 NGEEYPS
-594 CISWSKKVVEY
+594 CLSWSEKVVDY
-605 IKEHPPTE
+605 IKENPPTE
-613 GIFMTGTRPSTIGG
+613 GIFMTGTRPTSIGG

-635 EYKDLVQ
+635 EYRDLVQ

-649 HSWLMRDNPWQTNAN
+649 HSWLMRDNPWQTTDK

-671 TCVAEMMEGKQGE
+671 ACVAEMMEGKQGE
-684 AAEDDGF
+684 VAENEDF

-708 NAECGQSIWD
+708 NAECGQSVWD
-718 SLLPEDPSIDA
+718 SLLPVDPSIEA
-729 YKGMDVTLL
+729 YKGMDVTLM

-743 VCREDWCPSIIG
+743 ICREDWCPSIIG

-767 NIFAETLAPELEAQM
+767 NIFAETLAPEIEAQM

-791 MNVGLMPKKNQPAPP
+791 MNAGLMPKNNQQAPP

>member
-1 MAQGNSTADENSHHT
+1 MAQGNSSADDNAAKKA
-16 TEQSDATQAKR
+16 EQSNATK
-27 STAKQ
+27 AKQ
-32 STEST
+32 P
-37 DAAQSS
+37 A
-43 AKKVGSSGKS
+43 KS
-53 GVRSSSMRYDIE
+53 GARSSTMRYDIE

-72 GLVVVFHVFVGKVS
+72 GLVVIFHVFVGKVS

-109 NPKGLTFPQSL
+109 NPKGLTFIQSL

-160 ALGYYINWQLAYTG
+160 SLGYYINWQLAYSG

-179 VKTTVSPFQHLWS
+179 VRTTVSPFQHLWS

-200 AGSLLVI
+200 VASLVVV
-207 TLIALIFRKYAR
+207 TLLALIFRKYAR
-219 QVLLVVLTAA
+219 PALLVVLTAA

-239 FHIEDQTINY
+239 FHFEDQTINY

-278 VLRPLGRWTRT
+278 VLRPMGRWTRT
-289 IMGIVGL
+289 VMGIVGL
-296 AMIIGTGIFLDGSSQ
+296 GMIISTGLFLDGADQ

-316 TLVPLV
+316 TLLPLG
-322 GALLVVVAGHSG
+322 GALLVVLSGHSG
-334 EPVGVTRM
+334 EPVGVTRL

-371 YFNVPKVT
+371 YFNVPKVS
-379 PALGAAVIGGSVVLA
+379 PALGAAVIAASVVLA
-394 WLSNILIERPLRQGK
+394 WLSNKLIERPLRQGK

-415 VLLSPRYWAKSLSAW
+415 VLLSPKYWAKSLSAW
-430 PKAIYAVLVI
+430 PKAVYAVLILVL
-440 VIAGAV
+440 AGAV
-446 VVSPKY
+446 VASPKY
-452 LQHREDVNSEQLW
+452 LQHREDVNSDQLW

-480 LNNAPVPENMPL
+480 LVNAPVPENMPI
-492 VPPLEDFHSLLPQ
+492 VPPLEDFHALLPP

-517 DALILKKNYNRS
+517 DALILTKNFNRS
-529 DEECAYGDIHSDKTL
+529 DEECAYGDVNSDKTI

-559 DIVGRNRHVKMIPI
+559 DIVGRNRHVKMIPL
-573 LKMGCPVNANIPRV
+573 LKMGCPVNAKITRV
-587 NGDPYPT
+587 NGEEYPS
-594 CISWSKKVVEY
+594 CLSWSEKVVDY
-605 IKEHPPTE
+605 IKENPPTE
-613 GIFMTGTRPSTIGG
+613 GIFMTGTRPTSIGG

-635 EYKDLVQ
+635 EYRDLVQ
-642 SFTDQGI
+642 SFTNQGI
-649 HSWLMRDNPWQTNAN
+649 HSWLMRDNPWQTTDK

-671 TCVAEMMEGKQGE
+671 ACVAEMMEGKQGE
-684 AAEDDGF
+684 VAENEDF

-708 NAECGQSIWD
+708 NAECGQSVWD
-718 SLLPEDPSIDA
+718 SLLPVDPSIEA
-729 YKGMDVTLL
+729 YKGMDVTLM

-743 VCREDWCPSIIG
+743 ICREDWCPSIIG

-767 NIFAETLAPELEAQM
+767 NIFAETLAPEIEAQM

-791 MNVGLMPKKNQPAPP
+791 MNAGLMPKNNQQAPP

>member
-1 MAQGNSTADENSHHT
+1 MAQGNSSADDNAAKKA
-16 TEQSDATQAKR
+16 EQSNATKVKQPAEA
-27 STAKQ
+27 ST
-32 STEST
+32 ST
-37 DAAQSS
+37 
-43 AKKVGSSGKS
+43 KGNSGKS
-53 GVRSSSMRYDIE
+53 GARSSTMRYDIE

-72 GLVVVFHVFVGKVS
+72 GLVVIFHVFVGKVS

-109 NPKGLTFPQSL
+109 NAKGLTFIQSL

-137 VLAASLLLM
+137 ILAASILLM

-160 ALGYYINWQLAYTG
+160 SLGYYINWQLAYSG

-179 VKTTVSPFQHLWS
+179 VRTTVSPFQHLWS

-200 AGSLLVI
+200 VASLVVV
-207 TLIALIFRKYAR
+207 TLLALIFRKYAR
-219 QVLLVVLTAA
+219 QALLVVLTAA

-239 FHIEDQTINY
+239 FHFEDQTINY

-289 IMGIVGL
+289 VMGIVGL
-296 AMIIGTGIFLDGSSQ
+296 GMIISTGLFLDGADQ

-316 TLVPLV
+316 TLIPLV
-322 GALLVVVAGHSG
+322 GALMVVLSGHSG
-334 EPVGVTRM
+334 EPVGVTRL

-371 YFNVPKVT
+371 YFNVPKVS
-379 PALGAAVIGGSVVLA
+379 PALGAAVIAASVVLA
-394 WLSNILIERPLRQGK
+394 WLSNKLIERPLRQGK

-415 VLLSPRYWAKSLSAW
+415 VLLSPKYWAKSLSAW
-430 PKAIYAVLVI
+430 PKAVYAVLILVL
-440 VIAGAV
+440 AGSV
-446 VVSPKY
+446 VASPKY

-480 LNNAPVPENMPL
+480 LVNAPVPENMPI
-492 VPPLEDFHSLLPQ
+492 VPPLEDFHALLPQ

-517 DALILKKNYNRS
+517 DALILTKNFNRS
-529 DEECAYGDIHSDKTL
+529 DEECAYGDVNSDKTI

-559 DIVGRNRHVKMIPI
+559 DIVGRNRHVKMIPL
-573 LKMGCPVNANIPRV
+573 LKMGCPVNAKITRV
-587 NGDPYPT
+587 NGEEYPS
-594 CISWSKKVVEY
+594 CLSWSEKVVDY
-605 IKEHPPTE
+605 IKENPPTE
-613 GIFMTGTRPSTIGG
+613 GIFMTGTRPSSISG

-635 EYKDLVQ
+635 EYRDLVQ

-649 HSWLMRDNPWQTNAN
+649 HSWLMRDNPWQTTDK

-671 TCVAEMMEGKQGE
+671 ACVAEMMEGKQGE
-684 AAEDDGF
+684 VAENEDF

-708 NAECGQSIWD
+708 NAECGQSVWD
-718 SLLPEDPSIDA
+718 SLLPVDPSIEA
-729 YKGMDVTLL
+729 YKGMDVTLM

-743 VCREDWCPSIIG
+743 ICREDWCPSIIG

-767 NIFAETLAPELEAQM
+767 NIFAETLAPEIEAQM
-782 FDPNHKIPP
+782 FNPNHKIPP
-791 MNVGLMPKKNQPAPP
+791 MNVGLMPKHNQQAPP

>member
-1 MAQGNSTADENSHHT
+1 MAQGNSSADDSAAKKA
-16 TEQSDATQAKR
+16 EQSNATKV
-27 STAKQ
+27 KQ
-32 STEST
+32 P
-37 DAAQSS
+37 A
-43 AKKVGSSGKS
+43 KS
-53 GVRSSSMRYDIE
+53 GARSSTMRYDIE

-72 GLVVVFHVFVGKVS
+72 GLVVIFHVFVGKVS

-109 NPKGLTFPQSL
+109 NPKGLTFIQSL

-160 ALGYYINWQLAYTG
+160 SLGYYINWQLAYSG

-179 VKTTVSPFQHLWS
+179 VRTTVSPFQHLWS

-200 AGSLLVI
+200 VASLVVV
-207 TLIALIFRKYAR
+207 TLLALIFRKYAR
-219 QVLLVVLTAA
+219 QALLVVLTAA

-239 FHIEDQTINY
+239 FHFEDQTINY

-289 IMGIVGL
+289 VMGIVGL
-296 AMIIGTGIFLDGSSQ
+296 GMIISTGLFLDGADQ

-316 TLVPLV
+316 TLIPLV
-322 GALLVVVAGHSG
+322 GALMVVLSGHSG
-334 EPVGVTRM
+334 EPVGVTRL

-371 YFNVPKVT
+371 YFNVPKVS
-379 PALGAAVIGGSVVLA
+379 PALGAAVIAASVVLA
-394 WLSNILIERPLRQGK
+394 WLSNKLIERPLRQGK

-415 VLLSPRYWAKSLSAW
+415 VLLSPKYWAKSLSAW
-430 PKAIYAVLVI
+430 PKAVYAVLILVL
-440 VIAGAV
+440 AGSV
-446 VVSPKY
+446 VASPKY

-480 LNNAPVPENMPL
+480 LVNAPVPENMPI
-492 VPPLEDFHSLLPQ
+492 VPPLEDFHALLPQ

-517 DALILKKNYNRS
+517 DALILTKNFNRS
-529 DEECAYGDIHSDKTL
+529 DEECAYGDVNSDKTI

-559 DIVGRNRHVKMIPI
+559 DIVGRNRHVKMIPL
-573 LKMGCPVNANIPRV
+573 LKMGCPVNAKITRV
-587 NGDPYPT
+587 NGEEYPS
-594 CISWSKKVVEY
+594 CLSWSEKVVDY
-605 IKEHPPTE
+605 IKENPPTE
-613 GIFMTGTRPSTIGG
+613 GIFMTGTRPTSIGG

-649 HSWLMRDNPWQTNAN
+649 HSWLMRDNPWQTTDK

-671 TCVAEMMEGKQGE
+671 ACVAEMMEGKQGE
-684 AAEDDGF
+684 VAENEDF

-708 NAECGQSIWD
+708 NAECGQSICC
-718 SLLPEDPSIDA
+718 LLYTSDA
-729 YKGMDVTLL
+729 AD
-738 DLTAA
+738 DTAS
-743 VCREDWCPSIIG
+743 V
-755 NMAVYRDAHHFN
+755 
-767 NIFAETLAPELEAQM
+767 
-782 FDPNHKIPP
+782 
-791 MNVGLMPKKNQPAPP
+791 
-806 NPQN
+806 

>member
-1 MAQGNSTADENSHHT
+1 MAQGNSSADDSAAT
-16 TEQSDATQAKR
+16 KAEQSNATKVKQKA
-27 STAKQ
+27 TAEAGATTKG
-32 STEST
+32 T
-37 DAAQSS
+37 
-43 AKKVGSSGKS
+43 SGKP
-53 GVRSSSMRYDIE
+53 GASSSMMRYDIE

-72 GLVVVFHVFVGKVS
+72 GLVVIFHVFVGKVS

-109 NPKGLTFPQSL
+109 NPKGLTFIQSL

-160 ALGYYINWQLAYTG
+160 SLGYYINWQLAYSG

-179 VKTTVSPFQHLWS
+179 VRTTVSPFQHLWS

-200 AGSLLVI
+200 VASLVVV
-207 TLIALIFRKYAR
+207 TLLALIFRKYAR
-219 QVLLVVLTAA
+219 PALLVVLTAA
-229 TVLSFAYATY
+229 TVLSFTYATY
-239 FHIEDQTINY
+239 FHFEDQTINY

-289 IMGIVGL
+289 VMGIVGL
-296 AMIIGTGIFLDGSSQ
+296 GMIISTGLFLDGADQ

-316 TLVPLV
+316 TLIPLG
-322 GALLVVVAGHSG
+322 GALLVVLSGHSG
-334 EPVGVTRM
+334 EPVGVTRL

-371 YFNVPKVT
+371 YFNVPKVS
-379 PALGAAVIGGSVVLA
+379 PGLGAVVIAASVVLA
-394 WLSNILIERPLRQGK
+394 WLSNKLIERPLRQGK

-415 VLLSPRYWAKSLSAW
+415 VLLSPKYWAKSLSAW
-430 PKAIYAVLVI
+430 PKAVYAVLILVL
-440 VIAGAV
+440 AGSV
-446 VVSPKY
+446 VASPKY

-480 LNNAPVPENMPL
+480 LVNAPVPENMPI
-492 VPPLEDFHSLLPQ
+492 VPPLEDFHALLPQ

-517 DALILKKNYNRS
+517 DALILTKNFNRS
-529 DEECAYGDIHSDKTL
+529 DEECAYGDVNSDKTI

-559 DIVGRNRHVKMIPI
+559 DIVGRNRHVKMIPL
-573 LKMGCPVNANIPRV
+573 LKMGCPVNAKITRV
-587 NGDPYPT
+587 NGEEYPS
-594 CISWSKKVVEY
+594 CLSWSEKVVDY
-605 IKEHPPTE
+605 IKENPPTE
-613 GIFMTGTRPSTIGG
+613 GIFMTGTRPTSIGG

-649 HSWLMRDNPWQTNAN
+649 HSWLMRDNPWQTTDE

-671 TCVAEMMEGKQGE
+671 ACVTEMMEGKQGE
-684 AAEDDGF
+684 VAENEDF

-708 NAECGQSIWD
+708 NAECGQSVWD
-718 SLLPEDPSIDA
+718 SLLPVDPSIEA
-729 YKGMDVTLL
+729 YKGMDVTLM

-743 VCREDWCPSIIG
+743 ICREDWCPSIIG

-767 NIFAETLAPELEAQM
+767 NIFAETLAPEIEAQM

-791 MNVGLMPKKNQPAPP
+791 MNAGLMPKNNQPAPP
-806 NPQN
+806 NPQD

>member
-1 MAQGNSTADENSHHT
+1 MAQGNSSADDNAAKKA
-16 TEQSDATQAKR
+16 EQSNATKVKQPAEA
-27 STAKQ
+27 ST
-32 STEST
+32 ST
-37 DAAQSS
+37 
-43 AKKVGSSGKS
+43 KGNSGKS
-53 GVRSSSMRYDIE
+53 GARSSTMRYDIE

-72 GLVVVFHVFVGKVS
+72 GLVVIFHVFVGKVS

-109 NPKGLTFPQSL
+109 NAKGLTFIQSL

-137 VLAASLLLM
+137 VLAASILLM

-160 ALGYYINWQLAYTG
+160 SLGYYINWQLAYSG

-179 VKTTVSPFQHLWS
+179 VRTTVSPFQHLWS

-200 AGSLLVI
+200 VASLVVV
-207 TLIALIFRKYAR
+207 TLLALIFRKYAR
-219 QVLLVVLTAA
+219 QALLVVLTAA

-239 FHIEDQTINY
+239 FHFEDQTINY

-289 IMGIVGL
+289 VMGIVGL
-296 AMIIGTGIFLDGSSQ
+296 GMIISTGLFLDGADQ

-316 TLVPLV
+316 TLIPLV
-322 GALLVVVAGHSG
+322 GALMVVLSGHSG
-334 EPVGVTRM
+334 EPVGVTRL

-371 YFNVPKVT
+371 YFNVPKVS
-379 PALGAAVIGGSVVLA
+379 PALGAAVIAASVVLA
-394 WLSNILIERPLRQGK
+394 WLSNKLIERPLRQGK

-415 VLLSPRYWAKSLSAW
+415 VLLSPKYWAKSLSAW
-430 PKAIYAVLVI
+430 PKAVYAVLILVL
-440 VIAGAV
+440 AGSV
-446 VVSPKY
+446 VASPKY

-480 LNNAPVPENMPL
+480 LVNAPVPENMPI
-492 VPPLEDFHSLLPQ
+492 VPPLEDFHALLPQ

-517 DALILKKNYNRS
+517 DALILTKNFNRS
-529 DEECAYGDIHSDKTL
+529 DEECAYGDVNSDKTI

-559 DIVGRNRHVKMIPI
+559 DIVGRNRHVKMIPL
-573 LKMGCPVNANIPRV
+573 LKMGCPVNAKITRV
-587 NGDPYPT
+587 NGEEYPS
-594 CISWSKKVVEY
+594 CLSWSEKVVDY
-605 IKEHPPTE
+605 IKENPPTE
-613 GIFMTGTRPSTIGG
+613 GIFMTGTRPSSISG

-635 EYKDLVQ
+635 EYRDLVQ

-649 HSWLMRDNPWQTNAN
+649 HSWLMRDNPWQTTDK

-671 TCVAEMMEGKQGE
+671 ACVAEMMEGKQGE
-684 AAEDDGF
+684 VAENEDF

-708 NAECGQSIWD
+708 NAECGQSVWD
-718 SLLPEDPSIDA
+718 SLLPVDPSIEA
-729 YKGMDVTLL
+729 YKGMDVTLM
-738 DLTAA
+738 DLTAGI
-743 VCREDWCPSIIG
+743 CREDWCPSIIG

-767 NIFAETLAPELEAQM
+767 NIFAETLAPEIEAQM
-782 FDPNHKIPP
+782 FNPNHKIPP
-791 MNVGLMPKKNQPAPP
+791 MNVGLMPKHNQQAPP

>member
-1 MAQGNSTADENSHHT
+1 MEQGKSSTDDS
-16 TEQSDATQAKR
+16 TEQSNSTKIKKPMEPRGSEKAAKAG
-27 STAKQ
+27 T
-32 STEST
+32 
-37 DAAQSS
+37 
-43 AKKVGSSGKS
+43 SGKS
-53 GVRSSSMRYDIE
+53 GARVSTMRYDIE

-72 GLVVVFHVFVGKVS
+72 GLVVIFHVFVGKVS

-109 NPKGLTFPQSL
+109 NPKGLTFLQSL

-160 ALGYYINWQLAYTG
+160 SLGYYINWQLAYSG

-179 VKTTVSPFQHLWS
+179 VRTTVSPFQHLWS

-200 AGSLLVI
+200 VGSLLVV
-207 TLIALIFRKYAR
+207 TLLALIFRKYAR
-219 QVLLVVLTAA
+219 QALLVVLTAA

-239 FHIEDQTINY
+239 FHMEDQTINY

-271 RDANGNP
+271 RDENGNP
-278 VLRPLGRWTRT
+278 VLRPMGRWTRT

-296 AMIIGTGIFLDGSSQ
+296 AMIISTGLFLDGADQ

-316 TLVPLV
+316 TLVPLI
-322 GALLVVVAGHSG
+322 GALLVVLAGHSG
-334 EPVGVTRM
+334 EPVGVTRL

-379 PALGAAVIGGSVVLA
+379 PALGAAVIAGSVVLA
-394 WLSNILIERPLRQGK
+394 WISNKLVERPLRQGK
-409 KPERNW
+409 KPERSW
-415 VLLSPRYWAKSLSAW
+415 ILFSPRYWAKSLSAW
-430 PKAIYAVLVI
+430 PKAVYAVLI
-440 VIAGAV
+440 LVIAGAV
-446 VVSPKY
+446 VASPQY
-452 LQHREDVNSEQLW
+452 LQHREEVNSEQLW
-465 DLAADRS
+465 DLAKDKA

-480 LNNAPVPENMPL
+480 LVNAPVPENMPL

-529 DEECAYGDIHSDKTL
+529 DEECAYGDIHSDKTI

-573 LKMGCPVNANIPRV
+573 LKMGCPVNAKITRV
-587 NGDPYPT
+587 NGEPYPT
-594 CISWSKKVVEY
+594 CLSWSEKVVDY
-605 IKEHPPTE
+605 IKENPPTE
-613 GIFMTGTRPSTIGG
+613 GIFMTGTRPASISGK
-627 AGPEQVPQ
+627 GPEVVPQ

-671 TCVAEMMEGKQGE
+671 TCVAEMMEGKSGE
-684 AAEDDGF
+684 ASENTDF

-708 NAECGQSIWD
+708 NAECGQNVWD
-718 SLLPEDPSIDA
+718 SLLPEDPSIEA
-729 YKGMDVTLL
+729 YKGMDVTLM

-743 VCREDWCPSIIG
+743 ICREDWCPSIIG

-767 NIFAETLAPELEAQM
+767 NIFAETLAPEMEAQM

-791 MNVGLMPKKNQPAPP
+791 MNVGLMPKQPQPP
-806 NPQN
+806 NPQNQQN

>member
-1 MAQGNSTADENSHHT
+1 MAQGNSSADDSAAT
-16 TEQSDATQAKR
+16 KAEQSNATKVKQKA
-27 STAKQ
+27 TAEAGATTKG
-32 STEST
+32 T
-37 DAAQSS
+37 
-43 AKKVGSSGKS
+43 SGKP
-53 GVRSSSMRYDIE
+53 GASSSMMRYDIE

-72 GLVVVFHVFVGKVS
+72 GLVVIFHVFVGKVS

-109 NPKGLTFPQSL
+109 NPKGLTFIQSL

-160 ALGYYINWQLAYTG
+160 SLGYYINWQLAYSG

-179 VKTTVSPFQHLWS
+179 VRTTVSPFQHLWS

-200 AGSLLVI
+200 VASLVVV
-207 TLIALIFRKYAR
+207 TLLALIFRKYAR
-219 QVLLVVLTAA
+219 PALLVVLTAA
-229 TVLSFAYATY
+229 TVLSFTYATY
-239 FHIEDQTINY
+239 FHFEDQTINY

-289 IMGIVGL
+289 VMGIVGL
-296 AMIIGTGIFLDGSSQ
+296 GMIISTGLFLDGADQ

-316 TLVPLV
+316 TLIPLG
-322 GALLVVVAGHSG
+322 GALLVVLSGHSG
-334 EPVGVTRM
+334 EPVGVTRL

-371 YFNVPKVT
+371 YFNVPKVS
-379 PALGAAVIGGSVVLA
+379 PGLGAAVIAASVVLA
-394 WLSNILIERPLRQGK
+394 WLSNKLIERPLRQGK

-415 VLLSPRYWAKSLSAW
+415 VLLSPKYWAKSLSAW
-430 PKAIYAVLVI
+430 PKAVYAVLILVL
-440 VIAGAV
+440 AGSV
-446 VVSPKY
+446 VASPKY

-465 DLAADRS
+465 ELAADKS

-480 LNNAPVPENMPL
+480 LVNAPVPENMPI
-492 VPPLEDFHSLLPQ
+492 VPPLEDFHALLPQ

-517 DALILKKNYNRS
+517 DALILTKNFNRS
-529 DEECAYGDIHSDKTL
+529 DEECAYGDVNSDKTI

-559 DIVGRNRHVKMIPI
+559 DIVGRNRHVKMIPL
-573 LKMGCPVNANIPRV
+573 LKMGCPVNAKITRV
-587 NGDPYPT
+587 NGEEYPS
-594 CISWSKKVVEY
+594 CLSWSEKVVDY
-605 IKEHPPTE
+605 IKENPPTE
-613 GIFMTGTRPSTIGG
+613 GIFMTGTRPTSIGG

-649 HSWLMRDNPWQTNAN
+649 HSWLMRDNPWQTTDE

-671 TCVAEMMEGKQGE
+671 ACVAEMMEGKQGE
-684 AAEDDGF
+684 VAENEDF

-708 NAECGQSIWD
+708 NAECGQSVWD
-718 SLLPEDPSIDA
+718 SLLPVDPSIEA
-729 YKGMDVTLL
+729 YKGMDVTLM

-767 NIFAETLAPELEAQM
+767 NIFAETLAPEIEAQM

-791 MNVGLMPKKNQPAPP
+791 MNAGLMPKNSQPAPP

>member
-1 MAQGNSTADENSHHT
+1 MEQGKSSTDDS
-16 TEQSDATQAKR
+16 TEQSNSTKIKKPTEPRGSEKAAKAG
-27 STAKQ
+27 T
-32 STEST
+32 
-37 DAAQSS
+37 
-43 AKKVGSSGKS
+43 SGKS
-53 GVRSSSMRYDIE
+53 GARVSTMRYDIE

-72 GLVVVFHVFVGKVS
+72 GLVVIFHVFVGKVS

-109 NPKGLTFPQSL
+109 NPKGLTFLQSL

-160 ALGYYINWQLAYTG
+160 SLGYYINWQLAYSG

-179 VKTTVSPFQHLWS
+179 VRTTVSPFQHLWS

-200 AGSLLVI
+200 VGSLLVV
-207 TLIALIFRKYAR
+207 TLLALIFRKYAR
-219 QVLLVVLTAA
+219 QALLVVLTAA

-239 FHIEDQTINY
+239 FHMEDQTINY

-271 RDANGNP
+271 RDENGNP
-278 VLRPLGRWTRT
+278 VLRPMGRWTRT

-296 AMIIGTGIFLDGSSQ
+296 AMIISTGLFLDGADQ

-316 TLVPLV
+316 TLVPLI
-322 GALLVVVAGHSG
+322 GALLVVLAGHSG
-334 EPVGVTRM
+334 EPVGVTRL

-379 PALGAAVIGGSVVLA
+379 PALGAAVIAGSVVLA
-394 WLSNILIERPLRQGK
+394 WISNKLVERPLRQGK
-409 KPERNW
+409 KPERSW
-415 VLLSPRYWAKSLSAW
+415 ILFSPRYWAKSLSAW
-430 PKAIYAVLVI
+430 PKAVYAVLI
-440 VIAGAV
+440 LVIAGAV
-446 VVSPKY
+446 VASPQY

-465 DLAADRS
+465 DLAKDKA

-480 LNNAPVPENMPL
+480 LVNAPVPENMPL

-529 DEECAYGDIHSDKTL
+529 DEECAYGDIHSDKTI

-559 DIVGRNRHVKMIPI
+559 DIVGRNRHVKMIPL
-573 LKMGCPVNANIPRV
+573 LKMGCPVNAKITRV
-587 NGDPYPT
+587 NGEEYPS
-594 CISWSKKVVEY
+594 CISWSEKVVDY
-605 IKEHPPTE
+605 IKENPPTE
-613 GIFMTGTRPSTIGG
+613 GIFMTGTRPTSIGG

-649 HSWLMRDNPWQTNAN
+649 HSWLMRDNPWQTTDK

-671 TCVAEMMEGKQGE
+671 ACVAEMMEGKQGE
-684 AAEDDGF
+684 VAENEDF

-708 NAECGQSIWD
+708 NAECGQSVWD
-718 SLLPEDPSIDA
+718 SLLPVDPSIEA
-729 YKGMDVTLL
+729 YKGMDVTLM

-743 VCREDWCPSIIG
+743 ICREDWCPSIIG

-767 NIFAETLAPELEAQM
+767 NIFAETLAPEMEAQM

-791 MNVGLMPKKNQPAPP
+791 MNVGLMPKQPQPP
-806 NPQN
+806 NPQNQQN

>member
-1 MAQGNSTADENSHHT
+1 MAQGNSSADDSAAKKA
-16 TEQSDATQAKR
+16 EQSNATKV
-27 STAKQ
+27 KQ
-32 STEST
+32 P
-37 DAAQSS
+37 A
-43 AKKVGSSGKS
+43 KS
-53 GVRSSSMRYDIE
+53 GARSSTMRYDIE

-72 GLVVVFHVFVGKVS
+72 GLVVIFHVFVGKVS

-109 NPKGLTFPQSL
+109 NSKGLTFIQSL

-160 ALGYYINWQLAYTG
+160 SLGYYINWQLAYSG

-179 VKTTVSPFQHLWS
+179 VRTTVSPFQHLWS

-200 AGSLLVI
+200 VASLVVV
-207 TLIALIFRKYAR
+207 TLLALIFRKYAR
-219 QVLLVVLTAA
+219 PALLVVLTAA

-239 FHIEDQTINY
+239 FHFEDQTINY

-289 IMGIVGL
+289 VMGIVGL
-296 AMIIGTGIFLDGSSQ
+296 GMIISTGLFLDGADQ

-316 TLVPLV
+316 TLIPLG
-322 GALLVVVAGHSG
+322 GALLVVLSGHSG
-334 EPVGVTRM
+334 EPVGVTRL

-371 YFNVPKVT
+371 YFNVPKVS
-379 PALGAAVIGGSVVLA
+379 PALGAAVIAASVVLA
-394 WLSNILIERPLRQGK
+394 WLSNKLIERPLRQGK

-415 VLLSPRYWAKSLSAW
+415 VLLSPKYWAKSLSAW
-430 PKAIYAVLVI
+430 PKAVYAVLILVL
-440 VIAGAV
+440 AGSV
-446 VVSPKY
+446 VASPKY

-480 LNNAPVPENMPL
+480 LVNAPVPENMPI
-492 VPPLEDFHSLLPQ
+492 VPPLEDFHALLPQ

-517 DALILKKNYNRS
+517 DALILTKNFNRS
-529 DEECAYGDIHSDKTL
+529 DEECAYGDVNSDKTI

-559 DIVGRNRHVKMIPI
+559 DIVGRNRHVKMIPL
-573 LKMGCPVNANIPRV
+573 LKMGCPVNAKITRV
-587 NGDPYPT
+587 NGEEYPS
-594 CISWSKKVVEY
+594 CLSWSEKVVDY
-605 IKEHPPTE
+605 IKENPPTE
-613 GIFMTGTRPSTIGG
+613 GIFMTGTRPTSIGG

-649 HSWLMRDNPWQTNAN
+649 HSWLMRDNPWQTTDK

-671 TCVAEMMEGKQGE
+671 ACVAEMMEGKQGE
-684 AAEDDGF
+684 VAENEDF

-718 SLLPEDPSIDA
+718 SLLPVDPSIEA
-729 YKGMDVTLL
+729 YKGMDVTLM

-743 VCREDWCPSIIG
+743 ICREDWCPSIIG

-767 NIFAETLAPELEAQM
+767 NIFAETLAPEIEAQM

-791 MNVGLMPKKNQPAPP
+791 MNAGLMPKHNQQAPP
-806 NPQN
+806 NPQD

>member
-1 MAQGNSTADENSHHT
+1 MAQGNSSADDSAAKKA
-16 TEQSDATQAKR
+16 EQSNATKV
-27 STAKQ
+27 KQ
-32 STEST
+32 P
-37 DAAQSS
+37 A
-43 AKKVGSSGKS
+43 KS
-53 GVRSSSMRYDIE
+53 GARSSTMRYDIE

-72 GLVVVFHVFVGKVS
+72 GLVVIFHVFVGKVS

-109 NPKGLTFPQSL
+109 NPKGLTFIQSL

-137 VLAASLLLM
+137 VLAASILLM

-160 ALGYYINWQLAYTG
+160 SLGYYINWQLAYSG

-179 VKTTVSPFQHLWS
+179 VRTTVSPFQHLWS

-200 AGSLLVI
+200 VASLVVV
-207 TLIALIFRKYAR
+207 TLLALIFRKYAR
-219 QVLLVVLTAA
+219 QALLVVLTAA

-239 FHIEDQTINY
+239 FHFEDQTINY

-289 IMGIVGL
+289 VMGIVGL
-296 AMIIGTGIFLDGSSQ
+296 GMIISTGLFLDGADQ

-316 TLVPLV
+316 TLIPLV
-322 GALLVVVAGHSG
+322 GALMVVLSGHSG
-334 EPVGVTRM
+334 EPVGVTRL

-371 YFNVPKVT
+371 YFNVPKVS
-379 PALGAAVIGGSVVLA
+379 PALGAAVIAASVVLA
-394 WLSNILIERPLRQGK
+394 WLSNKLIERPLRQGK

-415 VLLSPRYWAKSLSAW
+415 VLLSPKYWAKSLSAW
-430 PKAIYAVLVI
+430 PKAVYAVLILVL
-440 VIAGAV
+440 AGSV
-446 VVSPKY
+446 VASPKY

-480 LNNAPVPENMPL
+480 LVNAPVPENMPI
-492 VPPLEDFHSLLPQ
+492 VPPLEDFHALLPQ

-517 DALILKKNYNRS
+517 DALILTKNFNRS
-529 DEECAYGDIHSDKTL
+529 DEECAYGDVNSDKTI

-559 DIVGRNRHVKMIPI
+559 DIVGRNRHVKMIPL
-573 LKMGCPVNANIPRV
+573 LKMGCPVNAKITRV
-587 NGDPYPT
+587 NGEEYPS
-594 CISWSKKVVEY
+594 CLSWSEKVVDY
-605 IKEHPPTE
+605 IKENPPTE
-613 GIFMTGTRPSTIGG
+613 GIFMTGTRPTSIGG

-649 HSWLMRDNPWQTNAN
+649 HSWLMRDNPWQTTDK

-671 TCVAEMMEGKQGE
+671 ACVAEMMEGKQGE
-684 AAEDDGF
+684 VAENEDF

-708 NAECGQSIWD
+708 NAECGQSVWD
-718 SLLPEDPSIDA
+718 SLLPVDPSIEA
-729 YKGMDVTLL
+729 YKGMDVTLM

-743 VCREDWCPSIIG
+743 ICREDWCPSIIG

-767 NIFAETLAPELEAQM
+767 NIFAETLAPEIEAQM

-791 MNVGLMPKKNQPAPP
+791 MNAGLMPKHNQQAPP

>member
-1 MAQGNSTADENSHHT
+1 MAQGNSSADDNAAKKA
-16 TEQSDATQAKR
+16 EQSNATK
-27 STAKQ
+27 AKQ
-32 STEST
+32 P
-37 DAAQSS
+37 A
-43 AKKVGSSGKS
+43 KS
-53 GVRSSSMRYDIE
+53 GARSSTMRYDIE

-72 GLVVVFHVFVGKVS
+72 GLVVIFHVFVGKVS

-109 NPKGLTFPQSL
+109 NPKGLTFIQSL

-160 ALGYYINWQLAYTG
+160 SLGYYINWQLAYSG

-179 VKTTVSPFQHLWS
+179 VRTTVSPFQHLWS

-200 AGSLLVI
+200 VASLVVV
-207 TLIALIFRKYAR
+207 TLLALIFRKYAR
-219 QVLLVVLTAA
+219 PALLVVLTAA

-239 FHIEDQTINY
+239 FHFEDQTINY

-278 VLRPLGRWTRT
+278 VLRPMGRWTRT
-289 IMGIVGL
+289 VMGIVGL
-296 AMIIGTGIFLDGSSQ
+296 GMIISTGLFLDGADQ

-316 TLVPLV
+316 TLLPLG
-322 GALLVVVAGHSG
+322 GALLVVLSGHSG
-334 EPVGVTRM
+334 EPVGVTRL

-371 YFNVPKVT
+371 YFNVPKVS
-379 PALGAAVIGGSVVLA
+379 PALGAAVIAASVVLA
-394 WLSNILIERPLRQGK
+394 WLSNKLIERPLRQGK

-415 VLLSPRYWAKSLSAW
+415 VLLSPKYWAKSLSAW
-430 PKAIYAVLVI
+430 PKAVYAVLILVL
-440 VIAGAV
+440 AGSV
-446 VVSPKY
+446 VASPKY
-452 LQHREDVNSEQLW
+452 LQHREDVNSDQLW

-480 LNNAPVPENMPL
+480 LVNAPVPENMPI
-492 VPPLEDFHSLLPQ
+492 VPPLEDFHALLPP

-517 DALILKKNYNRS
+517 DALILTKNFNRS
-529 DEECAYGDIHSDKTL
+529 DEECAYGDINSDKTI

-559 DIVGRNRHVKMIPI
+559 DIVGRNRHVKMIPL
-573 LKMGCPVNANIPRV
+573 LKMGCPVNAKITRV
-587 NGDPYPT
+587 NGEEYPS
-594 CISWSKKVVEY
+594 CLSWSEKVVDY
-605 IKEHPPTE
+605 IKENPPTE
-613 GIFMTGTRPSTIGG
+613 GIFMTGTRPTSIGG

-635 EYKDLVQ
+635 EYRDLVQ

-649 HSWLMRDNPWQTNAN
+649 HSWLMRDNPWQTTDK

-671 TCVAEMMEGKQGE
+671 ACVAEMMEGKQGE
-684 AAEDDGF
+684 VAENEDF

-708 NAECGQSIWD
+708 NAECGQSVWD
-718 SLLPEDPSIDA
+718 SLLPVDPSIEA
-729 YKGMDVTLL
+729 YKGMDVTLM

-743 VCREDWCPSIIG
+743 ICREDWCPSIIG

-767 NIFAETLAPELEAQM
+767 NIFAETLAPEIEAQM

-791 MNVGLMPKKNQPAPP
+791 MNAGLMPKNNQQAPP

>member
-1 MAQGNSTADENSHHT
+1 MAQGNSSADDSAAKKA
-16 TEQSDATQAKR
+16 EQSNATK
-27 STAKQ
+27 AKQ
-32 STEST
+32 P
-37 DAAQSS
+37 A
-43 AKKVGSSGKS
+43 KS
-53 GVRSSSMRYDIE
+53 GARSSTMRYDIE

-72 GLVVVFHVFVGKVS
+72 GLVVIFHVFVGKVS

-109 NPKGLTFPQSL
+109 NPKGLTFIQSL

-160 ALGYYINWQLAYTG
+160 SLGYYINWQLAYSG

-179 VKTTVSPFQHLWS
+179 VRTTVSPFQHLWS

-200 AGSLLVI
+200 VASLVVV
-207 TLIALIFRKYAR
+207 TLLALIFRKYAR
-219 QVLLVVLTAA
+219 PTLLVVLTAA

-239 FHIEDQTINY
+239 FHFEDQTINY

-289 IMGIVGL
+289 VMGIVGL
-296 AMIIGTGIFLDGSSQ
+296 GMIISTGLFLDGADQ

-316 TLVPLV
+316 TLLPLG
-322 GALLVVVAGHSG
+322 GALLVVLSGHSG
-334 EPVGVTRM
+334 EPVGVTRL

-371 YFNVPKVT
+371 YFNVPKVS
-379 PALGAAVIGGSVVLA
+379 PALGAAVIAASVVLA
-394 WLSNILIERPLRQGK
+394 WLSNKLIERPLRQGK

-415 VLLSPRYWAKSLSAW
+415 VLLSPKYWAKSLSAW
-430 PKAIYAVLVI
+430 PKAVYAVLILVL
-440 VIAGAV
+440 AGAV
-446 VVSPKY
+446 VASPKY
-452 LQHREDVNSEQLW
+452 LQHREDVNSDQLW

-480 LNNAPVPENMPL
+480 LVNAPVPENMPI
-492 VPPLEDFHSLLPQ
+492 VPPLEDFHALLPP

-517 DALILKKNYNRS
+517 DALILTKNFNRS
-529 DEECAYGDIHSDKTL
+529 DEECAYGDVNSDKTI

-559 DIVGRNRHVKMIPI
+559 DIVGRNRHVKMIPL
-573 LKMGCPVNANIPRV
+573 LKMGCPVNAKITRV
-587 NGDPYPT
+587 NGEEYPS
-594 CISWSKKVVEY
+594 CLSWSEKVVDY
-605 IKEHPPTE
+605 IKENPPTE
-613 GIFMTGTRPSTIGG
+613 GIFMTGTRPTSIGG

-649 HSWLMRDNPWQTNAN
+649 HSWLMRDNPWQTTDK

-671 TCVAEMMEGKQGE
+671 ACVAEMMEGKQGE
-684 AAEDDGF
+684 VAENEDF

-708 NAECGQSIWD
+708 NAECGQSVWD
-718 SLLPEDPSIDA
+718 SLLPVDPSIEA
-729 YKGMDVTLL
+729 YKGMDVTLM

-743 VCREDWCPSIIG
+743 ICREDWCPSIIG

-767 NIFAETLAPELEAQM
+767 NIFAETLAPEIEAQM

-791 MNVGLMPKKNQPAPP
+791 MNAGLMPKNNQQAPP

>member
-1 MAQGNSTADENSHHT
+1 MAQGNSSADDSAAKKA
-16 TEQSDATQAKR
+16 EQSNATK
-27 STAKQ
+27 AKQ
-32 STEST
+32 P
-37 DAAQSS
+37 A
-43 AKKVGSSGKS
+43 KS
-53 GVRSSSMRYDIE
+53 GARSSTMRYDIE

-72 GLVVVFHVFVGKVS
+72 GLVVIFHVFVGKVS

-109 NPKGLTFPQSL
+109 NPKGLTFIQSL

-137 VLAASLLLM
+137 VLAASILLM

-160 ALGYYINWQLAYTG
+160 SLGYYINWQLAYSG

-179 VKTTVSPFQHLWS
+179 VRTTVSPFQHLWS

-200 AGSLLVI
+200 VASLVVV
-207 TLIALIFRKYAR
+207 TLLALIFRKYAR
-219 QVLLVVLTAA
+219 PALLVVLTAA

-239 FHIEDQTINY
+239 FHFEDQTINY

-278 VLRPLGRWTRT
+278 VLRPMGRWTRT
-289 IMGIVGL
+289 VMGIVGL
-296 AMIIGTGIFLDGSSQ
+296 GMIISTGLFLDGADQ

-316 TLVPLV
+316 TLLPLG
-322 GALLVVVAGHSG
+322 GALLVVLSGHSG
-334 EPVGVTRM
+334 EPVGVTRL

-371 YFNVPKVT
+371 YFNVPKVS
-379 PALGAAVIGGSVVLA
+379 PALGAAVIAASVVLA
-394 WLSNILIERPLRQGK
+394 WLSNKLIERPLRQGK

-415 VLLSPRYWAKSLSAW
+415 VLLSPKYWAKSLSAW
-430 PKAIYAVLVI
+430 PKAVYAVLILVL
-440 VIAGAV
+440 AGAV
-446 VVSPKY
+446 VASPKY
-452 LQHREDVNSEQLW
+452 LQHREDVNSDQLW

-480 LNNAPVPENMPL
+480 LVNAPVPENMPI
-492 VPPLEDFHSLLPQ
+492 VPPLEDFHALLPP

-517 DALILKKNYNRS
+517 DALILTKNFNRS
-529 DEECAYGDIHSDKTL
+529 DEECAYGDVNSDKTI

-559 DIVGRNRHVKMIPI
+559 DIVGRNRHVKMIPL
-573 LKMGCPVNANIPRV
+573 LKMGCPVNAKITRV
-587 NGDPYPT
+587 NGEEYPS
-594 CISWSKKVVEY
+594 CLSWSEKVVDY
-605 IKEHPPTE
+605 IKENPPTE
-613 GIFMTGTRPSTIGG
+613 GIFMTGTRPTSIGG

-649 HSWLMRDNPWQTNAN
+649 HSWLMRDNPWQTTDK

-671 TCVAEMMEGKQGE
+671 ACVAEMMEGKQGE
-684 AAEDDGF
+684 VAENEDF

-708 NAECGQSIWD
+708 NAECGQSVWD
-718 SLLPEDPSIDA
+718 SLLPVDPSIEA
-729 YKGMDVTLL
+729 YKGMDVTLM

-743 VCREDWCPSIIG
+743 ICREDWCPSIIG

-767 NIFAETLAPELEAQM
+767 NIFAETLAPEIEAQM

-791 MNVGLMPKKNQPAPP
+791 MNAGLMPKNNQQAPP

>member
-1 MAQGNSTADENSHHT
+1 MAQGNSSADDSAAT
-16 TEQSDATQAKR
+16 KAEQSNATKVKQKA
-27 STAKQ
+27 TAEAGATTKG
-32 STEST
+32 T
-37 DAAQSS
+37 
-43 AKKVGSSGKS
+43 SGKP
-53 GVRSSSMRYDIE
+53 GASSSMMRYDIE

-72 GLVVVFHVFVGKVS
+72 GLVVIFHVFVGKVS

-109 NPKGLTFPQSL
+109 NPKGLTFIQSL

-160 ALGYYINWQLAYTG
+160 SLGYYINWQLAYSG

-179 VKTTVSPFQHLWS
+179 VRTTVSPFQHLWS

-200 AGSLLVI
+200 VASLVVV
-207 TLIALIFRKYAR
+207 TLLALIFRKYAR
-219 QVLLVVLTAA
+219 PALLVVLTAA
-229 TVLSFAYATY
+229 TVLSFTYATY
-239 FHIEDQTINY
+239 FHFEDQTINY

-289 IMGIVGL
+289 VMGIVGL
-296 AMIIGTGIFLDGSSQ
+296 GMIISTGLFLDGADQ

-316 TLVPLV
+316 TLIPLG
-322 GALLVVVAGHSG
+322 GALLVVLSGHSG
-334 EPVGVTRM
+334 EPVGVTRL

-371 YFNVPKVT
+371 YFNVPKVS
-379 PALGAAVIGGSVVLA
+379 PGLGAVVIAASVVLA
-394 WLSNILIERPLRQGK
+394 WLSNKLIERPLRQGK

-415 VLLSPRYWAKSLSAW
+415 VLLSPKYWAKSLSAW
-430 PKAIYAVLVI
+430 PKAVYAVLILVL
-440 VIAGAV
+440 AGSV
-446 VVSPKY
+446 VASPKY

-465 DLAADRS
+465 ELAADRS

-480 LNNAPVPENMPL
+480 LVNAPVPENMPI
-492 VPPLEDFHSLLPQ
+492 VPPLEDFHALLPQ

-517 DALILKKNYNRS
+517 DALILTKNFNRS
-529 DEECAYGDIHSDKTL
+529 DEECAYGDVNSDKTI

-559 DIVGRNRHVKMIPI
+559 DIVGRNRHVKMIPL
-573 LKMGCPVNANIPRV
+573 LKMGCPVNAKITRV
-587 NGDPYPT
+587 NGEEYPS
-594 CISWSKKVVEY
+594 CLSWSEKVVDY

-613 GIFMTGTRPSTIGG
+613 GIFMTGTRPTSIGG

-649 HSWLMRDNPWQTNAN
+649 HSWLMRDNPWQTTDE

-671 TCVAEMMEGKQGE
+671 ACVAEMMEGKQGE
-684 AAEDDGF
+684 VAENADF

-708 NAECGQSIWD
+708 NAECGQSVWD
-718 SLLPEDPSIDA
+718 SLLPVDPSIEA
-729 YKGMDVTLL
+729 YKGMDVTLM

-767 NIFAETLAPELEAQM
+767 NIFAETLAPEIEAQM

-791 MNVGLMPKKNQPAPP
+791 MNAGLMPKNNQPAPP
-806 NPQN
+806 NPQD

>member
-1 MAQGNSTADENSHHT
+1 MAQGNSSADDSAAKKA
-16 TEQSDATQAKR
+16 EQSNATKV
-27 STAKQ
+27 KQ
-32 STEST
+32 P
-37 DAAQSS
+37 A
-43 AKKVGSSGKS
+43 KS
-53 GVRSSSMRYDIE
+53 GARSSTMRYDIE

-72 GLVVVFHVFVGKVS
+72 GLVVIFHVFVGKVS

-109 NPKGLTFPQSL
+109 NPKGLTFIQSL

-160 ALGYYINWQLAYTG
+160 SLGYYINWQLAYSG

-179 VKTTVSPFQHLWS
+179 VRTTVSPFQHLWS

-200 AGSLLVI
+200 VASLVVV
-207 TLIALIFRKYAR
+207 TLLALIFRKYAR
-219 QVLLVVLTAA
+219 PALLVVLTAA

-239 FHIEDQTINY
+239 FHFEDQTINY

-271 RDANGNP
+271 RDTNGNP

-289 IMGIVGL
+289 VMGIVGL
-296 AMIIGTGIFLDGSSQ
+296 GMIISTGLFLDGADQ

-316 TLVPLV
+316 TLIPLG
-322 GALLVVVAGHSG
+322 GALLVVLSGHSG
-334 EPVGVTRM
+334 EPVGVTRL

-371 YFNVPKVT
+371 YFNVPKVS
-379 PALGAAVIGGSVVLA
+379 PALGAAVIAASVVLA
-394 WLSNILIERPLRQGK
+394 WLSNKLIERPLRQGK

-415 VLLSPRYWAKSLSAW
+415 VLLSPKYWAKSLSAW
-430 PKAIYAVLVI
+430 PKAVYAVLILVL
-440 VIAGAV
+440 AGSV
-446 VVSPKY
+446 VASPKY

-480 LNNAPVPENMPL
+480 LVNAPVPENMPI
-492 VPPLEDFHSLLPQ
+492 VPPLEDFHALLPQ

-517 DALILKKNYNRS
+517 DALILTKNFNRS
-529 DEECAYGDIHSDKTL
+529 DEECAYGDVNSDKTI

-559 DIVGRNRHVKMIPI
+559 DIVGRNRHVKMIPL
-573 LKMGCPVNANIPRV
+573 LKMGCPVNAKITRV
-587 NGDPYPT
+587 NGEEYPS
-594 CISWSKKVVEY
+594 CLSWSEKVVDY
-605 IKEHPPTE
+605 IKENPPTE
-613 GIFMTGTRPSTIGG
+613 GIFMTGTRPTSIGG

-649 HSWLMRDNPWQTNAN
+649 HSWLMRDNPWQTTDK

-671 TCVAEMMEGKQGE
+671 ACVAEMMEGKQGE
-684 AAEDDGF
+684 VAENEDF

-718 SLLPEDPSIDA
+718 SLLPVDPSIEA
-729 YKGMDVTLL
+729 YKGMDVTLM

-743 VCREDWCPSIIG
+743 ICREDWCPSIIG

-767 NIFAETLAPELEAQM
+767 NIFAETLAPEIEAQM

-791 MNVGLMPKKNQPAPP
+791 MNAGLMPKHNQQAPP
-806 NPQN
+806 NPQD

>member
-1 MAQGNSTADENSHHT
+1 MAQGNSSADDSAAKKA
-16 TEQSDATQAKR
+16 EQSNATKV
-27 STAKQ
+27 KQ
-32 STEST
+32 P
-37 DAAQSS
+37 A
-43 AKKVGSSGKS
+43 KS
-53 GVRSSSMRYDIE
+53 GERSSTMRYDIE

-72 GLVVVFHVFVGKVS
+72 GLVVIFHVFVGKVS

-109 NPKGLTFPQSL
+109 NPKGLTFIQSL

-137 VLAASLLLM
+137 VLAASILLM

-160 ALGYYINWQLAYTG
+160 SLGYYINWQLAYSG

-179 VKTTVSPFQHLWS
+179 VRTTVSPFQHLWS

-200 AGSLLVI
+200 VASLVVV
-207 TLIALIFRKYAR
+207 TLLALIFRKYAR
-219 QVLLVVLTAA
+219 QALLVVLTAA

-239 FHIEDQTINY
+239 FHFEDQTINY

-289 IMGIVGL
+289 VMGIVGL
-296 AMIIGTGIFLDGSSQ
+296 GMIISTGLFLDGADQ

-316 TLVPLV
+316 TLIPLV
-322 GALLVVVAGHSG
+322 GALMVVLSGHSG
-334 EPVGVTRM
+334 EPVGVTRL

-371 YFNVPKVT
+371 YFNVPKVS
-379 PALGAAVIGGSVVLA
+379 PALGAAVIAASVVLA
-394 WLSNILIERPLRQGK
+394 WLSNKLIERPLRQGK

-415 VLLSPRYWAKSLSAW
+415 VLLSPKYWAKSLSAW
-430 PKAIYAVLVI
+430 PKAVYAVLILVL
-440 VIAGAV
+440 AGSV
-446 VVSPKY
+446 VASPKY

-480 LNNAPVPENMPL
+480 LVNAPVPENMPI
-492 VPPLEDFHSLLPQ
+492 VPPLEDFHALLPQ

-517 DALILKKNYNRS
+517 DALILTKNFNRS
-529 DEECAYGDIHSDKTL
+529 DEECAYGDVNSDKTI

-559 DIVGRNRHVKMIPI
+559 DIVGRNRHVKMIPL
-573 LKMGCPVNANIPRV
+573 LKMGCPVNAKITRV
-587 NGDPYPT
+587 NGEEYPS
-594 CISWSKKVVEY
+594 CLSWSEKVVDY
-605 IKEHPPTE
+605 IKENPPTE
-613 GIFMTGTRPSTIGG
+613 GIFMTGTRPTSIGG

-649 HSWLMRDNPWQTNAN
+649 HSWLMRDNPWQTTDK

-671 TCVAEMMEGKQGE
+671 ACVAEMMEGKQGE
-684 AAEDDGF
+684 VAENEDF

-708 NAECGQSIWD
+708 NAECGQSVWD
-718 SLLPEDPSIDA
+718 SLLPVDPSIEA
-729 YKGMDVTLL
+729 YKGMDVTLM

-743 VCREDWCPSIIG
+743 ICREDWCPSIIG

-767 NIFAETLAPELEAQM
+767 NIFAETLAPEIEAQM

-791 MNVGLMPKKNQPAPP
+791 MNAGLMPKNNQQAPP

>member
-1 MAQGNSTADENSHHT
+1 MAQGNSSADDSAAKKA
-16 TEQSDATQAKR
+16 EQSNATKV
-27 STAKQ
+27 KQ
-32 STEST
+32 P
-37 DAAQSS
+37 A
-43 AKKVGSSGKS
+43 KS
-53 GVRSSSMRYDIE
+53 GARSSTMRYDIE

-72 GLVVVFHVFVGKVS
+72 GLVVIFHVFVGKVS

-109 NPKGLTFPQSL
+109 NPKGLTFIQSL

-160 ALGYYINWQLAYTG
+160 SLGYYINWQLAYSG

-179 VKTTVSPFQHLWS
+179 VRTTVSPFQHLWS

-200 AGSLLVI
+200 VASLVVV
-207 TLIALIFRKYAR
+207 TLLALIFRKYAR
-219 QVLLVVLTAA
+219 PALLVVLTAA

-239 FHIEDQTINY
+239 FHFEDQTINY

-289 IMGIVGL
+289 VMGIVGL
-296 AMIIGTGIFLDGSSQ
+296 GMIISTGLFLDGADQ

-316 TLVPLV
+316 TLIPLG
-322 GALLVVVAGHSG
+322 GALLVVLSGHSG
-334 EPVGVTRM
+334 EPVGVTRL

-371 YFNVPKVT
+371 YFNVPKVS
-379 PALGAAVIGGSVVLA
+379 PALGAAVIAASVVLA
-394 WLSNILIERPLRQGK
+394 WLSNKLIERPLRQGK

-415 VLLSPRYWAKSLSAW
+415 VLLSPKYWAKSLSAW
-430 PKAIYAVLVI
+430 PKAVYAVLILVL
-440 VIAGAV
+440 AGSV
-446 VVSPKY
+446 VASPKY

-480 LNNAPVPENMPL
+480 LVNAPVPENMPI
-492 VPPLEDFHSLLPQ
+492 VPPLEDFHALLPQ

-517 DALILKKNYNRS
+517 DALILTKNFNRS
-529 DEECAYGDIHSDKTL
+529 DEECAYGDVNSDKTI

-559 DIVGRNRHVKMIPI
+559 DIVGRNRHVKMIPL
-573 LKMGCPVNANIPRV
+573 LKMGCPVNAKITRV
-587 NGDPYPT
+587 NGEEYPS
-594 CISWSKKVVEY
+594 CLSWSEKVVDY
-605 IKEHPPTE
+605 IKENPPTE
-613 GIFMTGTRPSTIGG
+613 GIFMTGTRPTSIGG

-649 HSWLMRDNPWQTNAN
+649 HSWLMRDNPWQTTDK

-671 TCVAEMMEGKQGE
+671 ACVAEMMEGKQGE
-684 AAEDDGF
+684 VAENEDF

-701 FDEVLAI
+701 FDEVLTI

-718 SLLPEDPSIDA
+718 SLLPVDPSIEA
-729 YKGMDVTLL
+729 YKGMDVTLM

-743 VCREDWCPSIIG
+743 ICREDWCPSIIG

-767 NIFAETLAPELEAQM
+767 NIFAETLAPEIEAQM

-791 MNVGLMPKKNQPAPP
+791 MNAGLMPQHNQQAPP
-806 NPQN
+806 NPQD

>member
-1 MAQGNSTADENSHHT
+1 MAQGNSSADDSAAKKA
-16 TEQSDATQAKR
+16 EQSDATKVKQPAGP
-27 STAKQ
+27 STTNK
-32 STEST
+32 
-37 DAAQSS
+37 
-43 AKKVGSSGKS
+43 GSSGKS
-53 GVRSSSMRYDIE
+53 GASPSLMRYDIE

-72 GLVVVFHVFVGKVS
+72 GLVVIFHVFVGKVS

-109 NPKGLTFPQSL
+109 NPKGLTFVQSL

-137 VLAASLLLM
+137 VLAASILLM

-160 ALGYYINWQLAYTG
+160 SLGYYINWQLAYSG

-179 VKTTVSPFQHLWS
+179 VRTTVSPFQHLWS

-200 AGSLLVI
+200 VASLVVV
-207 TLIALIFRKYAR
+207 TLLALIFRKYAR
-219 QVLLVVLTAA
+219 QALLVVLTAA

-239 FHIEDQTINY
+239 FHFEDQTINY

-289 IMGIVGL
+289 VMGIVGL
-296 AMIIGTGIFLDGSSQ
+296 GMIISTGLFLDGADQ

-316 TLVPLV
+316 TLIPLV
-322 GALLVVVAGHSG
+322 GALMVVLSGHSG
-334 EPVGVTRM
+334 EPVGVTRL

-371 YFNVPKVT
+371 YFNVPKVS
-379 PALGAAVIGGSVVLA
+379 PALGAAVIAASVVLA
-394 WLSNILIERPLRQGK
+394 WLSNKLIERPLRQGK

-415 VLLSPRYWAKSLSAW
+415 VLLSPKYWAKSLSAW
-430 PKAIYAVLVI
+430 PKAVYAVLILVL
-440 VIAGAV
+440 AGSV
-446 VVSPKY
+446 VASPKY

-480 LNNAPVPENMPL
+480 LVNAPVPENMPI
-492 VPPLEDFHSLLPQ
+492 VPPLEDFHALLPQ

-517 DALILKKNYNRS
+517 DALILTKNFNRS
-529 DEECAYGDIHSDKTL
+529 DEECAYGDVNSDKTI

-559 DIVGRNRHVKMIPI
+559 DIVGRNRHVKMIPL
-573 LKMGCPVNANIPRV
+573 LKMGCPVNAKITRV
-587 NGDPYPT
+587 NGEEYPS
-594 CISWSKKVVEY
+594 CLSWSEKVVDY
-605 IKEHPPTE
+605 IKENPPTE
-613 GIFMTGTRPSTIGG
+613 GIFMTGTRPTSIGG

-649 HSWLMRDNPWQTNAN
+649 HSWLMRDNPWQTTDK

-671 TCVAEMMEGKQGE
+671 ACVAEMMEGKQGE
-684 AAEDDGF
+684 VAENEDF

-708 NAECGQSIWD
+708 NAECGQSVWD
-718 SLLPEDPSIDA
+718 SLLPVDPSIEA
-729 YKGMDVTLL
+729 YKGMDVTLM

-743 VCREDWCPSIIG
+743 ICREDWCPSIIG

-767 NIFAETLAPELEAQM
+767 NIFAETLAPEIEAQM

-791 MNVGLMPKKNQPAPP
+791 MNAGLMPKNNQQAPP

>member
-1 MAQGNSTADENSHHT
+1 MAQGNSSADDSAAT
-16 TEQSDATQAKR
+16 KAEQSNATKVKQKA
-27 STAKQ
+27 TAEAGATTKG
-32 STEST
+32 T
-37 DAAQSS
+37 
-43 AKKVGSSGKS
+43 SGKP
-53 GVRSSSMRYDIE
+53 GASSSMMRYDIE

-72 GLVVVFHVFVGKVS
+72 GLVVIFHVFVGKVS

-109 NPKGLTFPQSL
+109 NPKGLTFIQSL

-160 ALGYYINWQLAYTG
+160 SLGYYINWQLAYSG

-179 VKTTVSPFQHLWS
+179 VRTTVSPFQHLWS

-200 AGSLLVI
+200 VASLVVV
-207 TLIALIFRKYAR
+207 TLLALIFRKYAR
-219 QVLLVVLTAA
+219 PALLVVLTAA
-229 TVLSFAYATY
+229 TVLSFTYATY
-239 FHIEDQTINY
+239 FHFEDQTINY
-249 YSTLSRFWEIGLGG
+249 YSTLTRFWEIGLGG

-289 IMGIVGL
+289 VMGIVGL
-296 AMIIGTGIFLDGSSQ
+296 GMIISTGLFLDGADQ

-316 TLVPLV
+316 TLIPLG
-322 GALLVVVAGHSG
+322 GALLVVLSGHSG
-334 EPVGVTRM
+334 EPVGVTRL

-371 YFNVPKVT
+371 YFNVPKVS
-379 PALGAAVIGGSVVLA
+379 PGLGAVVIAASVVLA
-394 WLSNILIERPLRQGK
+394 WLSNKLIERPLRQGK

-415 VLLSPRYWAKSLSAW
+415 VLLSPKYWAKSLSAW
-430 PKAIYAVLVI
+430 PKAVYAVLILVL
-440 VIAGAV
+440 AGSV
-446 VVSPKY
+446 VASPKY

-465 DLAADRS
+465 ELAADRS

-480 LNNAPVPENMPL
+480 LVNAPVPENMPI
-492 VPPLEDFHSLLPQ
+492 VPPLEDFHALLPQ

-517 DALILKKNYNRS
+517 DALILTKNFNRS
-529 DEECAYGDIHSDKTL
+529 DEECAYGDVNSDKTI

-559 DIVGRNRHVKMIPI
+559 DIVGRNRHVKMIPL
-573 LKMGCPVNANIPRV
+573 LKMGCPVNAKITRV
-587 NGDPYPT
+587 NGEEYPS
-594 CISWSKKVVEY
+594 CLSWSEKVVDY
-605 IKEHPPTE
+605 IKENPPTE
-613 GIFMTGTRPSTIGG
+613 GIFMTGTRPTSIGG

-649 HSWLMRDNPWQTNAN
+649 HSWLMRDNPWQTTDE

-671 TCVAEMMEGKQGE
+671 ACVAEMMEGKQGE
-684 AAEDDGF
+684 VAENADF

-708 NAECGQSIWD
+708 NAECGQSVWD
-718 SLLPEDPSIDA
+718 SLLPVDPSIEA
-729 YKGMDVTLL
+729 YKGMDVTLM

-767 NIFAETLAPELEAQM
+767 NIFAETLAPEIEAQM

-791 MNVGLMPKKNQPAPP
+791 MNAGLMPKNSQPAPP

>member
-1 MAQGNSTADENSHHT
+1 MAQGNSSADDSAAKKA
-16 TEQSDATQAKR
+16 EQSNATKV
-27 STAKQ
+27 KQ
-32 STEST
+32 S
-37 DAAQSS
+37 A
-43 AKKVGSSGKS
+43 KS
-53 GVRSSSMRYDIE
+53 GARSSTMRYDIE

-72 GLVVVFHVFVGKVS
+72 GLVVIFHVFVGKVS

-109 NPKGLTFPQSL
+109 NPKGLTFVQSL

-137 VLAASLLLM
+137 VLAASILLM

-160 ALGYYINWQLAYTG
+160 SLGYYINWQLAYSG

-179 VKTTVSPFQHLWS
+179 VRTTVSPFQHLWS

-200 AGSLLVI
+200 VASLVVV
-207 TLIALIFRKYAR
+207 TLLALIFRKYTR
-219 QVLLVVLTAA
+219 QALLVVLTAA

-239 FHIEDQTINY
+239 FHFEDQTINY

-289 IMGIVGL
+289 VMGIVGL
-296 AMIIGTGIFLDGSSQ
+296 GMIISTGLFLDGADQ

-316 TLVPLV
+316 TLIPLV
-322 GALLVVVAGHSG
+322 GALMVVLSGHSG
-334 EPVGVTRM
+334 EPVGVTRL

-371 YFNVPKVT
+371 YFNVPKVS
-379 PALGAAVIGGSVVLA
+379 PALGAAVIAASVVLA
-394 WLSNILIERPLRQGK
+394 WLSNKLIERPLRQGK

-415 VLLSPRYWAKSLSAW
+415 VLLSPKYWAKSLSAW
-430 PKAIYAVLVI
+430 PKAVYAVLILVL
-440 VIAGAV
+440 AGSV
-446 VVSPKY
+446 VASPKY

-480 LNNAPVPENMPL
+480 LVNAPVPENMPI
-492 VPPLEDFHSLLPQ
+492 VPPLEDFHALLPQ

-517 DALILKKNYNRS
+517 DALILTKNFNRS
-529 DEECAYGDIHSDKTL
+529 DEECAYGDVNSDKTI

-559 DIVGRNRHVKMIPI
+559 DIVGRNRHVKMIPL
-573 LKMGCPVNANIPRV
+573 LKMGCPVNAKITRV
-587 NGDPYPT
+587 NGEEYPS
-594 CISWSKKVVEY
+594 CLSWSEKVVDY
-605 IKEHPPTE
+605 IKENPPTE
-613 GIFMTGTRPSTIGG
+613 GIFMTGTRPTSIGG

-649 HSWLMRDNPWQTNAN
+649 HSWLMRDNPWQTTDK

-671 TCVAEMMEGKQGE
+671 ACVAEMMEGKQGE
-684 AAEDDGF
+684 VAENEDF

-708 NAECGQSIWD
+708 NAECGQSVWD
-718 SLLPEDPSIDA
+718 SLLPVDPSIEA
-729 YKGMDVTLL
+729 YKGMDVTLM

-743 VCREDWCPSIIG
+743 ICREDWCPSIIG

-767 NIFAETLAPELEAQM
+767 NIFAETLAPEIEAQM

-791 MNVGLMPKKNQPAPP
+791 MNAGLMPKHNQQAPP